1 MCILKHEEPCL
12 EHAVLEFRIIYYKL
26 KMLGRSAKCWFHN
39 LAQPI
44 KRGNE
49 DGKKWPS
56 VILNNHREKILAELD
71 VNKVLS
77 YLVYEKV
84 FSLDEYRE
92 VLSYDSC
99 RTRAEIFLDKLA
111 VKGPSAFCAFCSILE
126 EISPHLLSG
135 LIPDCKDQMHRGL
148 QDFLADEKKM
158 KPASELQEQKQNES
172 NDMEWNAFG
181 EEEMQEPFE
190 DYRVTPSSENP
201 NAAASSTSQGK
212 PSLRRIKGRI
222 HRSKSLDSV
231 DLCEFNNTV
240 MEETAIWEQQT
251 VTLHR
256 APGFG
261 FGIAISGGRDNPH
274 FQSGETSIVISDV
287 LKGGPAEGLLQ
298 ENDRV
303 AMVNGVS
310 MDNVEH
316 AFAVQQLRKSGKNAK
331 ITIRRKKKVQLP
343 VVRPDPEPVSE
354 NEEDSYEDEVPD
366 QRSAHSGPGASRRSE
381 KSWVR
386 DRSASRER
394 SLSPRSDR
402 RSVASS
408 QPPKPSKVTLVKSR
422 KNEEYGLRLAS
433 HIFVKE
439 ISQDSLAARDGN
451 IQEGDVVLKING
463 TVTENMSLSDAKTL
477 IERSKGKLKMVVQRD
492 ERATLLN
499 VPDLD
504 DSLHS
509 ANASERDDISEIQS
523 LTSDHSNRSHDRPR
537 RSRSRSPDQR
547 SEPSDH
553 SRHSPQ
559 QHSNSSTRSREED
572 KVSKPGVSTPV
583 KNTNGATLVRAAD
596 DLDRAEKQTPPL
608 PEPKPVYAQS
618 GQPDVDL
625 PVSPSDGPFPN
636 STHEDGMLRPSMKLV
651 KFRKGDSVGLRLAGG
666 NDVGIFVAGVLDDS
680 PAAKEGLEEGDQILR
695 VNNVDFTNI
704 IREEAV
710 LFLLDL
716 PKGEEVT
723 ILAQKKKDVYRRIVE
738 SDVGDSFYI
747 RTHFEYEKESP
758 YGLSFNKGEVFRV
771 VDTLYNGKLG
781 SWLAIRIGR
790 NHKEV
795 ERGIIP
801 NKNRAEQLASVQ
813 YTLPKTA
820 GGDRADFWRFRGL
833 RTSKRNL
840 RKSREDI
847 SAQPVQTKFPAYER
861 VVLREAGFLRPVVI
875 FGPIADVAR
884 EKLARE
890 EPDIYE
896 VARSEPR
903 DAGTDQ
909 RSSGIIRLHTI
920 KQIIDRD
927 KHALLDV
934 TPNAVDRLN
943 YAQWYPIVVFLNPDS
958 KQGVKTMRTRLCP
971 ESRKSARKLYERSH
985 KLRKNNHHLFTT
997 TINLNSMNDGW
1008 YGGLKEAVQQQQN
1021 QLVWVSE
1028 GKAEGG
1034 TDDDLD
1040 LHDDRLS
1047 YLSAPGSEYSMYSTD
1062 SRHTSDYEDT
1072 DTEGGAY
1079 TDQDLDETLNDEAG
1093 TPPESAITRSSEPVR
1108 DDNSGIHQEN
1118 QAFPSYPQHPQP
1130 IIRTDS
1136 PGFKNVPSQQKA
1148 DALPAA
1154 PYLSLPSETNTASST
1169 AAVNPNVT
1177 LSNVRL
1183 EEPNPAPYSSYQAQA
1198 GPMRSPNTEAAHIML
1213 RDQEPSSLPVHIDP
1227 AKVFRKEPYSV
1238 EDNPRHNYLMKQQ
1251 VLSHQRPEKESNLNF
1266 DALPSYAEKPMSR
1279 EFDASYRY
1287 ESASEYV
1294 DPYPHGYDPRIHSDD
1309 HVPTYDEQWGYYDDK
1324 QPYSS
1329 RSQFDGKHRD
1339 FSVRQHSEESLERSY
1354 FPQQPR
1360 FEEPPPVAYDN
1371 RPRPAKNYK
1380 APQLLYEEPAPAEYD
1395 MHMRYKPEP
1404 QSFPSVPTS
1413 RAAETKPYFDPH
1425 PRGYDH
1431 SPSQGFNAK
1440 QGQYDLSPRGET
1452 MPPPP
1457 PPPTQ
1462 MKSDLLPTNSKPVPA
1477 PASVSEDD
1485 DDPAMKPQSVLTRV
1499 KMFENKRTVPGE
1511 KNKDVNDVSVLK
1523 APEVAPKPI
1532 TVPVTASKAAPLP
1545 HYDQEKPTY
1554 RVPEPQKPQLK
1565 PPEDIVRANNY
1576 DPEEDEEY
1584 YRKQLSYFDRR
1595 NFDKPTTAVP
1605 TNILPEP
1612 SKPGQSQSQVSFN
1625 SYPSK
1630 FLGSYTS
1637 YDYLKRNIKWGKP
1650 VDTDSPDRPITE
1662 KRYDPVPQV
1671 TSQYNQPS
1679 PVLVNHTAHAK
1690 HPHTEVSSV
1699 SLEITNSIVTKPEP
1713 PPPQT
1718 KPTVF
1723 RPSNREDT
1731 VQSNFFPQ
1739 KSFPDKAPVNGTEQI
1754 GKTITPSYNRFTPKP
1769 YTSSARPFERKFESP
1784 KFNHNLLS
1792 NEAQGK
1798 PELPTKPQ
1806 NSPQSVLKS
1815 TNVAISPEIDGTS
1828 KPTESK
1834 SKYQPNNINAVPKAV
1849 PVSPS
1854 ALEDDD
1860 EDEAH
1865 TVVATAR
1872 GIFNSNGGVLSSI
1885 ETGVSIII
1893 PQGAIPDSIE
1903 QEIYFKVCRDNSIL
1917 PPLDKEKG
1925 ETLLSP
1931 LVMCGPH
1938 GLKFLKPVELRLPH
1952 CASMTPDGW
1961 SFALKSSDTSSG
1973 DPKHWQNKSLPGDPN
1988 YLVGANCV
1996 SVLIDHF

>member
-1 MCILKHEEPCL
+1 M
-12 EHAVLEFRIIYYKL
+12 
-26 KMLGRSAKCWFHN
+26 SA
-39 LAQPI
+39 
-44 KRGNE
+44 R
-49 DGKKWPS
+49 
-56 VILNNHREKILAELD
+56 
-71 VNKVLS
+71 
-77 YLVYEKV
+77 
-84 FSLDEYRE
+84 
-92 VLSYDSC
+92 
-99 RTRAEIFLDKLA
+99 
-111 VKGPSAFCAFCSILE
+111 
-126 EISPHLLSG
+126 
-135 LIPDCKDQMHRGL
+135 
-148 QDFLADEKKM
+148 
-158 KPASELQEQKQNES
+158 
-172 NDMEWNAFG
+172 
-181 EEEMQEPFE
+181 
-190 DYRVTPSSENP
+190 
-201 NAAASSTSQGK
+201 AAAAKSTA
-212 PSLRRIKGRI
+212 
-222 HRSKSLDSV
+222 
-231 DLCEFNNTV
+231 
-240 MEETAIWEQQT
+240 MEETAIWEQHT

-287 LKGGPAEGLLQ
+287 LKGGPAEGQLQ

-331 ITIRRKKKVQLP
+331 ITIRRKKKVQIP
-343 VVRPDPEPVSE
+343 VSRPEPEPVSD
-354 NEEDSYEDEVPD
+354 NEEDSYEEEEVHDP
-366 QRSAHSGPGASRRSE
+366 RSSRGAVGNRRSE
-381 KSWVR
+381 KSWAR

-408 QPPKPSKVTLVKSR
+408 QPAKPTKVTLVKSR

-463 TVTENMSLSDAKTL
+463 TVTENMSLTDAKTL

-492 ERATLLN
+492 DRATLLN
-499 VPDLD
+499 VPDLS
-504 DSLHS
+504 DSIHS

-523 LTSDHSNRSHDRPR
+523 LASDHSGRSHDRPPR

-559 QHSNSSTRSREED
+559 QPSSGSLRSREEERIP
-572 KVSKPGVSTPV
+572 KPGAVSTPV
-583 KNTNGATLVRAAD
+583 KHVNDHTPKAVEEVTVERN
-596 DLDRAEKQTPPL
+596 EKQTPTL
-608 PEPKPVYAQS
+608 PEPKPVYAQV

-625 PVSPSDGPFPN
+625 PVSPADGVLPN
-636 STHEDGMLRPSMKLV
+636 STHEDGILRPSMKLV

-666 NDVGIFVAGVLDDS
+666 NDVGIFVAGVLEDS

-781 SWLAIRIGR
+781 SWLAIRIGK

-833 RTSKRNL
+833 RSSKRNL
-840 RKSREDI
+840 RKSREDL

-861 VVLREAGFLRPVVI
+861 VVLREAGFLRPVTI

-890 EPDIYE
+890 EPDIYQI
-896 VARSEPR
+896 AKSEPR

-920 KQIIDRD
+920 KQIIDQD

-958 KQGVKTMRTRLCP
+958 KQGVKTMRMRLCP

-1008 YGGLKEAVQQQQN
+1008 YGALKEAVQQQQN

-1028 GKAEGG
+1028 GKADGA
-1034 TDDDLD
+1034 TSDDLD

-1079 TDQDLDETLNDEAG
+1079 TDQELDETLNDEVG

-1108 DDNSGIHQEN
+1108 EDSSGMHHEN
-1118 QAFPSYPQHPQP
+1118 QTYPPYPPQAQPQP
-1130 IIRTDS
+1130 IHRIDS
-1136 PGFKNVPSQQKA
+1136 PGFKTASQQV
-1148 DALPAA
+1148 
-1154 PYLSLPSETNTASST
+1154 Y
-1169 AAVNPNVT
+1169 
-1177 LSNVRL
+1177 
-1183 EEPNPAPYSSYQAQA
+1183 
-1198 GPMRSPNTEAAHIML
+1198 
-1213 RDQEPSSLPVHIDP
+1213 
-1227 AKVFRKEPYSV
+1227 RK
-1238 EDNPRHNYLMKQQ
+1238 
-1251 VLSHQRPEKESNLNF
+1251 
-1266 DALPSYAEKPMSR
+1266 
-1279 EFDASYRY
+1279 
-1287 ESASEYV
+1287 
-1294 DPYPHGYDPRIHSDD
+1294 DPYPEEMMRQNHILKQPAVGHPGQRPDKEANLTYEPQLPYLEKQASRDLEQ
-1309 HVPTYDEQWGYYDDK
+1309 PTYRYDSSNYTDQFSRNYDHRLQYEEQVPPYEEQWSYYDDRQSA
-1324 QPYSS
+1324 QPRPPFHSQPPRDLDSRQLPAESS
-1329 RSQFDGKHRD
+1329 
-1339 FSVRQHSEESLERSY
+1339 ERGY
-1354 FPQQPR
+1354 FQR
-1360 FEEPPPVAYDN
+1360 FEEPAPLSYDS
-1371 RPRPAKNYK
+1371 RPR
-1380 APQLLYEEPAPAEYD
+1380 YEPPPRTSTLRREEQPVPGYD
-1395 MHMRYKPEP
+1395 MHSRYRPEAQPYSAAPKPSEP
-1404 QSFPSVPTS
+1404 
-1413 RAAETKPYFDPH
+1413 KPYFDQYS
-1425 PRGYDH
+1425 RNYEQV
-1431 SPSQGFNAK
+1431 PSQGFTSKAGLYEPLHGAAVVPPLLPSSQHKPEALPATAK
-1440 QGQYDLSPRGET
+1440 PL
-1452 MPPPP
+1452 P
-1457 PPPTQ
+1457 PPPT
-1462 MKSDLLPTNSKPVPA
+1462 LT
-1477 PASVSEDD
+1477 EEEE
-1485 DDPAMKPQSVLTRV
+1485 DPAMKPQSVLTRV
-1499 KMFENKRTVPGE
+1499 KMFENKRSASLENKKDGTDAVSFKPSEVVSKPPG
-1511 KNKDVNDVSVLK
+1511 
-1523 APEVAPKPI
+1523 APITAPKP
-1532 TVPVTASKAAPLP
+1532 TSQNQFSEHDKTL
-1545 HYDQEKPTY
+1545 Y
-1554 RVPEPQKPQLK
+1554 RIPEPQKPQAK
-1565 PPEDIVRANNY
+1565 PPEDIVRSNHY

-1595 NFDKPTTAVP
+1595 SFENKPPAHIP
-1605 TNILPEP
+1605 ASHLPEP
-1612 SKPGQSQSQVSFN
+1612 AKPGHSQNQPNFS
-1625 SYPSK
+1625 SYSK
-1630 FLGSYTS
+1630 
-1637 YDYLKRNIKWGKP
+1637 GKA
-1650 VDTDSPDRPITE
+1650 DTDADRTFVE
-1662 KRYDPVPQV
+1662 KRYDPMQA
-1671 TSQYNQPS
+1671 S
-1679 PVLVNHTAHAK
+1679 
-1690 HPHTEVSSV
+1690 
-1699 SLEITNSIVTKPEP
+1699 P
-1713 PPPQT
+1713 PPPPLPSQYT
-1718 KPTVF
+1718 QPAPPTTASSLHIHSKGTHGEGNSLDFQNSLVSKPDPPPSQSKPTAF
-1723 RPSNREDT
+1723 RPPNREDT
-1731 VQSNFFPQ
+1731 AQTFYPP
-1739 KSFPDKAPVNGTEQI
+1739 KSFPEKAPVNGAEQTQ
-1754 GKTITPSYNRFTPKP
+1754 KTVTPAYNRFTPKP

-1784 KFNHNLLS
+1784 KFNHNLLPS
-1792 NEAQGK
+1792 ETTYK
-1798 PELPTKPQ
+1798 PDLSSKTPASPKTLIKAHNSSQPPEFDSGVETFSIHADKP
-1806 NSPQSVLKS
+1806 
-1815 TNVAISPEIDGTS
+1815 
-1828 KPTESK
+1828 
-1834 SKYQPNNINAVPKAV
+1834 KYQINNISAVSKAV

-1854 ALEDDD
+1854 AVEEDD
-1860 EDEAH
+1860 EDGH

-1893 PQGAIPDSIE
+1893 PQGAIPEGIE

-1961 SFALKSSDTSSG
+1961 SFALKSSDSSSG
-1973 DPKHWQNKSLPGDPN
+1973 DPKTWQNKCLPGDPN

>member
-1 MCILKHEEPCL
+1 ME
-12 EHAVLEFRIIYYKL
+12 R
-26 KMLGRSAKCWFHN
+26 N
-39 LAQPI
+39 T
-44 KRGNE
+44 
-49 DGKKWPS
+49 
-56 VILNNHREKILAELD
+56 
-71 VNKVLS
+71 
-77 YLVYEKV
+77 
-84 FSLDEYRE
+84 FSM
-92 VLSYDSC
+92 
-99 RTRAEIFLDKLA
+99 
-111 VKGPSAFCAFCSILE
+111 
-126 EISPHLLSG
+126 
-135 LIPDCKDQMHRGL
+135 DCH
-148 QDFLADEKKM
+148 
-158 KPASELQEQKQNES
+158 
-172 NDMEWNAFG
+172 
-181 EEEMQEPFE
+181 
-190 DYRVTPSSENP
+190 
-201 NAAASSTSQGK
+201 
-212 PSLRRIKGRI
+212 
-222 HRSKSLDSV
+222 SKS
-231 DLCEFNNTV
+231 TA
-240 MEETAIWEQQT
+240 MEETAIWEQHT

-287 LKGGPAEGLLQ
+287 LKGGPAEGQLQ

-331 ITIRRKKKVQLP
+331 ITIRRKKKVQIP
-343 VVRPDPEPVSE
+343 VSRPDPEPVSD
-354 NEEDSYEDEVPD
+354 NEEDSYDEEIHDP
-366 QRSAHSGPGASRRSE
+366 RSGRSGVVNRRSE
-381 KSWVR
+381 KIWPR

-408 QPPKPSKVTLVKSR
+408 QPAKPTKVTLVKSR

-463 TVTENMSLSDAKTL
+463 TVTENMSLTDAKTL

-499 VPDLD
+499 VPDLS
-504 DSLHS
+504 DSIHS

-523 LTSDHSNRSHDRPR
+523 LASDHSGRSHDRPPR

-559 QHSNSSTRSREED
+559 QPSNGSLRSRDEERI
-572 KVSKPGVSTPV
+572 SKPGAVSTPV
-583 KNTNGATLVRAAD
+583 KHAD
-596 DLDRAEKQTPPL
+596 DHTPKTVEEVTVERNEKQTPSL
-608 PEPKPVYAQS
+608 PEPKPVYAQV

-625 PVSPSDGPFPN
+625 PVSPSDGVLPN
-636 STHEDGMLRPSMKLV
+636 STHEDGILRPSMKLV

-666 NDVGIFVAGVLDDS
+666 NDVGIFVAGVLEDS

-781 SWLAIRIGR
+781 SWLAIRIGK

-833 RTSKRNL
+833 RSSKRNL
-840 RKSREDI
+840 RKSREDL

-861 VVLREAGFLRPVVI
+861 VVLREAGFLRPVTI

-890 EPDIYE
+890 EPDIYQI
-896 VARSEPR
+896 AKSEPR

-920 KQIIDRD
+920 KQIIDQD

-958 KQGVKTMRTRLCP
+958 KQGVKTMRMRLCP

-1008 YGGLKEAVQQQQN
+1008 YGALKEAIQQQQN

-1028 GKAEGG
+1028 GKADGA
-1034 TDDDLD
+1034 TSDDLD

-1079 TDQDLDETLNDEAG
+1079 TDQELDETLNDEVG

-1108 DDNSGIHQEN
+1108 EDSSGMHHEN
-1118 QAFPSYPQHPQP
+1118 QTYPPYSPQAQPQP
-1130 IIRTDS
+1130 IHRIDS
-1136 PGFKNVPSQQKA
+1136 PGFKPASQQVYRK
-1148 DALPAA
+1148 DPYPEEMMRQNHVLKQPAVSH
-1154 PYLSLPSETNTASST
+1154 PGHRPDK
-1169 AAVNPNVT
+1169 
-1177 LSNVRL
+1177 
-1183 EEPNPAPYSSYQAQA
+1183 EPNLTYEPQLPYVEKQA
-1198 GPMRSPNTEAAHIML
+1198 S
-1213 RDQEPSSLPVHIDP
+1213 RDLEQPT
-1227 AKVFRKEPYSV
+1227 
-1238 EDNPRHNYLMKQQ
+1238 
-1251 VLSHQRPEKESNLNF
+1251 
-1266 DALPSYAEKPMSR
+1266 
-1279 EFDASYRY
+1279 YRY
-1287 ESASEYV
+1287 ESSSYTDQFSRNYEHRLRYE
-1294 DPYPHGYDPRIHSDD
+1294 DR
-1309 HVPTYDEQWGYYDDK
+1309 VPMYEEQWSYYDDK
-1324 QPYSS
+1324 QPYPSQPPFDNQHS
-1329 RSQFDGKHRD
+1329 RDLDS
-1339 FSVRQHSEESLERSY
+1339 RQHPEESSERGY
-1354 FPQQPR
+1354 FPR
-1360 FEEPPPVAYDN
+1360 FEEPAPLSYDS
-1371 RPRPAKNYK
+1371 RPRYEQ
-1380 APQLLYEEPAPAEYD
+1380 APRASALRHEEQPAPGYDTHGRLRPEAQPHPSAGPKPAESKQYFEQYS
-1395 MHMRYKPEP
+1395 RSYEQVPP
-1404 QSFPSVPTS
+1404 QGFTS
-1413 RAAETKPYFDPH
+1413 RAGHFEPLHGAAAVPPLIPSSQHKLEALPSNTKP
-1425 PRGYDH
+1425 
-1431 SPSQGFNAK
+1431 
-1440 QGQYDLSPRGET
+1440 L
-1452 MPPPP
+1452 P

-1462 MKSDLLPTNSKPVPA
+1462 T
-1477 PASVSEDD
+1477 EEEE
-1485 DDPAMKPQSVLTRV
+1485 DPAMKPQSVLTRV
-1499 KMFENKRTVPGE
+1499 KMFENKRSASLET
-1511 KNKDVNDVSVLK
+1511 KKDVNDTGSFK
-1523 APEVAPKPI
+1523 PPEVASKPSGAPIIGPKP
-1532 TVPVTASKAAPLP
+1532 TSQNQFSEHDKTL
-1545 HYDQEKPTY
+1545 Y
-1554 RVPEPQKPQLK
+1554 RIPEPQKPQLK
-1565 PPEDIVRANNY
+1565 PPEDIVRSNHY

-1595 NFDKPTTAVP
+1595 SFENKPPAHIAASHLSEPAKPAHSQNQSNF
-1605 TNILPEP
+1605 
-1612 SKPGQSQSQVSFN
+1612 S
-1625 SYPSK
+1625 
-1630 FLGSYTS
+1630 SYTS
-1637 YDYLKRNIKWGKP
+1637 KGKP
-1650 VDTDSPDRPITE
+1650 PEADGVDRSFGE
-1662 KRYDPVPQV
+1662 KRYEPIQATPPPPPLPSQYAQPSQPV
-1671 TSQYNQPS
+1671 TSAS
-1679 PVLVNHTAHAK
+1679 LHIHSKGAHG
-1690 HPHTEVSSV
+1690 EGNSV
-1699 SLEITNSIVTKPEP
+1699 SLDFQNSLVSKPDP
-1713 PPPQT
+1713 PPSQN
-1718 KPTVF
+1718 KPATF
-1723 RPSNREDT
+1723 RPPNREDT
-1731 VQSNFFPQ
+1731 AQPPFYPQ
-1739 KSFPDKAPVNGTEQI
+1739 KSFPDKAPVNGTEQTQ
-1754 GKTITPSYNRFTPKP
+1754 KTVTPAYNRFTPKP

-1784 KFNHNLLS
+1784 KFNHNLLPS
-1792 NEAQGK
+1792 ETAHKPDLSSKTPTSPKTLVKSHSLAQPPEFDSGVETFSIHAEK
-1798 PELPTKPQ
+1798 P
-1806 NSPQSVLKS
+1806 
-1815 TNVAISPEIDGTS
+1815 
-1828 KPTESK
+1828 
-1834 SKYQPNNINAVPKAV
+1834 KYQINNISTVPKAI

-1854 ALEDDD
+1854 AVEED
-1860 EDEAH
+1860 EDEDGH

-1893 PQGAIPDSIE
+1893 PQGAIPEGVE

-1961 SFALKSSDTSSG
+1961 SFALKSSDSSSG
-1973 DPKHWQNKSLPGDPN
+1973 DPKTWQNKCLPGDPN

>member
-1 MCILKHEEPCL
+1 MQRLEGLCL
-12 EHAVLEFRIIYYKL
+12 RRRRRRRGPARE
-26 KMLGRSAKCWFHN
+26 RS
-39 LAQPI
+39 
-44 KRGNE
+44 G
-49 DGKKWPS
+49 D
-56 VILNNHREKILAELD
+56 
-71 VNKVLS
+71 
-77 YLVYEKV
+77 
-84 FSLDEYRE
+84 
-92 VLSYDSC
+92 
-99 RTRAEIFLDKLA
+99 
-111 VKGPSAFCAFCSILE
+111 
-126 EISPHLLSG
+126 
-135 LIPDCKDQMHRGL
+135 
-148 QDFLADEKKM
+148 KM
-158 KPASELQEQKQNES
+158 KYQKYLTVLQMAIGVTPS
-172 NDMEWNAFG
+172 NRGSLLPLKRKLW
-181 EEEMQEPFE
+181 
-190 DYRVTPSSENP
+190 VTPSSENP
-201 NAAASSTSQGK
+201 NGATSGVSQGK
-212 PSLRRIKGRI
+212 PSLRRIKGRL
-222 HRSKSLDSV
+222 HRSKSLDSI
-231 DLCEFNNTV
+231 DFCELTSTA
-240 MEETAIWEQQT
+240 MEETAIWEQHT

-287 LKGGPAEGLLQ
+287 LKGGPAEGQLQ

-331 ITIRRKKKVQLP
+331 ITIRRKKKVQIP
-343 VVRPDPEPVSE
+343 VSRPDPEPVSD
-354 NEEDSYEDEVPD
+354 NEDDSYDEEVHDP
-366 QRSAHSGPGASRRSE
+366 RSSRGALANRRTD
-381 KSWVR
+381 KNWAR

-408 QPPKPSKVTLVKSR
+408 QPAKPTKVTLVKSR

-463 TVTENMSLSDAKTL
+463 TVTENMSLTDAKTL

-499 VPDLD
+499 VPDLS
-504 DSLHS
+504 DSIHS

-523 LTSDHSNRSHDRPR
+523 LASDHSGRSHDRPPR
-537 RSRSRSPDQR
+537 RSQSRSPDQR

-553 SRHSPQ
+553 SRQSPQ
-559 QHSNSSTRSREED
+559 QPSNGSLRSREEERI
-572 KVSKPGVSTPV
+572 SKPGAVSTPV
-583 KNTNGATLVRAAD
+583 KHVD
-596 DLDRAEKQTPPL
+596 DHTPKAVEEVTVEKSEKQTPAL
-608 PEPKPVYAQS
+608 PEPKPTYAHV

-625 PVSPSDGPFPN
+625 PVSPSDGVLPN
-636 STHEDGMLRPSMKLV
+636 STHEDGILRPSMKLV

-666 NDVGIFVAGVLDDS
+666 NDVGIFVAGVLEDS

-781 SWLAIRIGR
+781 SWLAIRIGK

-833 RTSKRNL
+833 RSSKRNL
-840 RKSREDI
+840 RKSREDL

-861 VVLREAGFLRPVVI
+861 VVLREAGFLRPVTI

-890 EPDIYE
+890 EPDIYQI
-896 VARSEPR
+896 AKSEPR
-903 DAGTDQ
+903 DAGTDH

-920 KQIIDRD
+920 KQIIDQD

-958 KQGVKTMRTRLCP
+958 KQGVKTMRMRLCP

-1008 YGGLKEAVQQQQN
+1008 YGALKEAIQQQQN

-1028 GKAEGG
+1028 GKADGA
-1034 TDDDLD
+1034 TSDDLD

-1079 TDQDLDETLNDEAG
+1079 TDQELDETLNDEVG

-1108 DDNSGIHQEN
+1108 EDSSGMHHEN
-1118 QAFPSYPQHPQP
+1118 QTYPPYSPQAQPQP
-1130 IIRTDS
+1130 IHRIDS
-1136 PGFKNVPSQQKA
+1136 PGLKTASQQVYRKEA
-1148 DALPAA
+1148 YPEEMMRQNHILKQPALGHPGQR
-1154 PYLSLPSETNTASST
+1154 PDK
-1169 AAVNPNVT
+1169 
-1177 LSNVRL
+1177 
-1183 EEPNPAPYSSYQAQA
+1183 EPNLAYEPQVPYIEKQASRDLEQPAYRYDSSSY
-1198 GPMRSPNTEAAHIML
+1198 T
-1213 RDQEPSSLPVHIDP
+1213 DQFS
-1227 AKVFRKEPYSV
+1227 R
-1238 EDNPRHNYLMKQQ
+1238 NYDHRL
-1251 VLSHQRPEKESNLNF
+1251 
-1266 DALPSYAEKPMSR
+1266 
-1279 EFDASYRY
+1279 RY
-1287 ESASEYV
+1287 E
-1294 DPYPHGYDPRIHSDD
+1294 DRI
-1309 HVPTYDEQWGYYDDK
+1309 PTYEDQWSYYDDK
-1324 QPYSS
+1324 QPYQPRPS
-1329 RSQFDGKHRD
+1329 FDT
-1339 FSVRQHSEESLERSY
+1339 QHPEEPSERGY
-1354 FPQQPR
+1354 FPR
-1360 FEEPPPVAYDN
+1360 FEEPASLTYDS
-1371 RPRPAKNYK
+1371 RPRYEQLPRTSTLRHEEQPTSGYEVHNRYRPEAQPYSSSGPKSSEPKYFDQYPRSYEQVP
-1380 APQLLYEEPAPAEYD
+1380 PQGFTSKTGHYEPLHGAAVVPPLIPSSQ
-1395 MHMRYKPEP
+1395 HKPEVL
-1404 QSFPSVPTS
+1404 PST
-1413 RAAETKPYFDPH
+1413 TKP
-1425 PRGYDH
+1425 
-1431 SPSQGFNAK
+1431 Q
-1440 QGQYDLSPRGET
+1440 
-1452 MPPPP
+1452 PPPP
-1457 PPPTQ
+1457 ALT
-1462 MKSDLLPTNSKPVPA
+1462 
-1477 PASVSEDD
+1477 EEEE
-1485 DDPAMKPQSVLTRV
+1485 DPAMKPQSVLTRV
-1499 KMFENKRTVPGE
+1499 KMFENKRSASLE
-1511 KNKDVNDVSVLK
+1511 NKKDGSDTASFK
-1523 APEVAPKPI
+1523 PPEVASKPPSASLAGPKP
-1532 TVPVTASKAAPLP
+1532 APQSQFSEHDKTL
-1545 HYDQEKPTY
+1545 Y
-1554 RVPEPQKPQLK
+1554 RLPEPQKPQVK
-1565 PPEDIVRANNY
+1565 PPEDIVRSNHY

-1595 NFDKPTTAVP
+1595 SF
-1605 TNILPEP
+1605 E
-1612 SKPGQSQSQVSFN
+1612 SKPPAHIPASHHSEPAKPVHSQSQPNFS
-1625 SYPSK
+1625 SYSSK
-1630 FLGSYTS
+1630 
-1637 YDYLKRNIKWGKP
+1637 GKP
-1650 VDTDSPDRPITE
+1650 ETDTVDRSFSE
-1662 KRYDPVPQV
+1662 KRYDPIQATPPPPPLP
-1671 TSQYNQPS
+1671 SQYTQSAPPMS
-1679 PVLVNHTAHAK
+1679 SSSLHTHSKGAQG
-1690 HPHTEVSSV
+1690 EGNSV
-1699 SLEITNSIVTKPEP
+1699 SLDFQNSYMSKPDP
-1713 PPPQT
+1713 PPPQS
-1718 KPTVF
+1718 KPAAF
-1723 RPSNREDT
+1723 RPPAREDSAQT
-1731 VQSNFFPQ
+1731 FYPQ
-1739 KSFPDKAPVNGTEQI
+1739 KSFPEKAPVNGAEQTQ
-1754 GKTITPSYNRFTPKP
+1754 KTVTPAYNRFTPKP

-1784 KFNHNLLS
+1784 KFNHNLLPS
-1792 NEAQGK
+1792 ETVHK
-1798 PELPTKPQ
+1798 PELSSKTPTSPKTLMKAHSSAQPPEFDSGVETFSIHADKP
-1806 NSPQSVLKS
+1806 
-1815 TNVAISPEIDGTS
+1815 
-1828 KPTESK
+1828 
-1834 SKYQPNNINAVPKAV
+1834 KYQMNNISTMPKAV

-1854 ALEDDD
+1854 AVEED
-1860 EDEAH
+1860 EDEDGH

-1893 PQGAIPDSIE
+1893 PQGAIPEGIE

-1952 CASMTPDGW
+1952 C
-1961 SFALKSSDTSSG
+1961 
-1973 DPKHWQNKSLPGDPN
+1973 DPKTWQNKCLPGDPN

>member
-1 MCILKHEEPCL
+1 MRRLEGLCL
-12 EHAVLEFRIIYYKL
+12 RRRRRRRGP
-26 KMLGRSAKCWFHN
+26 GRE
-39 LAQPI
+39 
-44 KRGNE
+44 R
-49 DGKKWPS
+49 
-56 VILNNHREKILAELD
+56 
-71 VNKVLS
+71 
-77 YLVYEKV
+77 
-84 FSLDEYRE
+84 
-92 VLSYDSC
+92 
-99 RTRAEIFLDKLA
+99 
-111 VKGPSAFCAFCSILE
+111 
-126 EISPHLLSG
+126 SG
-135 LIPDCKDQMHRGL
+135 D
-148 QDFLADEKKM
+148 KM
-158 KPASELQEQKQNES
+158 KYQKYLTVLQMAIGVTPS
-172 NDMEWNAFG
+172 NRGSLLPLKRKLW
-181 EEEMQEPFE
+181 
-190 DYRVTPSSENP
+190 VTPSSENP
-201 NAAASSTSQGK
+201 NGATSSVSQGK
-212 PSLRRIKGRI
+212 PSLRRIKGRL
-222 HRSKSLDSV
+222 HRSKSLDSI
-231 DLCEFNNTV
+231 DFCELTNTA
-240 MEETAIWEQQT
+240 MEETAIWEQHT

-287 LKGGPAEGLLQ
+287 LKGGPAEGQLQ

-331 ITIRRKKKVQLP
+331 ITIRRKKKVQIP
-343 VVRPDPEPVSE
+343 VSRPDPDPVSE
-354 NEEDSYEDEVPD
+354 NEEDSYEEEAHDP
-366 QRSAHSGPGASRRSE
+366 RSGRGGPNHRRSE
-381 KSWVR
+381 KSWAR
-386 DRSASRER
+386 ERSASRDK

-408 QPPKPSKVTLVKSR
+408 QPTKPTKVTLVKSR

-463 TVTENMSLSDAKTL
+463 TVTENMSLTDAKTL

-499 VPDLD
+499 VPDLS
-504 DSLHS
+504 DSIHS

-523 LTSDHSNRSHDRPR
+523 LASDHSGRSHDRPPR
-537 RSRSRSPDQR
+537 HSRSRSPDQR

-559 QHSNSSTRSREED
+559 QPSNGSLRSREEERTT
-572 KVSKPGVSTPV
+572 KPGAISTPV
-583 KNTNGATLVRAAD
+583 KHAD
-596 DLDRAEKQTPPL
+596 DHTSKTVEEVIVERNEKQAPTL
-608 PEPKPVYAQS
+608 PEPKPVYAQV

-625 PVSPSDGPFPN
+625 PVSPSDGILPN
-636 STHEDGMLRPSMKLV
+636 STHEDGILRPSMKLV

-666 NDVGIFVAGVLDDS
+666 NDVGIFVAGVLEDS

-781 SWLAIRIGR
+781 SWLAIRIGK

-833 RTSKRNL
+833 RSSKRNL
-840 RKSREDI
+840 RKSREDL

-861 VVLREAGFLRPVVI
+861 VVLREAGFLRPVTI

-890 EPDIYE
+890 EPDIYQI
-896 VARSEPR
+896 AKSEPR

-920 KQIIDRD
+920 KQIIDQD

-958 KQGVKTMRTRLCP
+958 KQGVKTMRMRLCP

-1008 YGGLKEAVQQQQN
+1008 YGALKEAIQQQQN

-1028 GKAEGG
+1028 GKADGA
-1034 TDDDLD
+1034 TSDDLD

-1079 TDQDLDETLNDEAG
+1079 TDQELDETLNDEVG

-1108 DDNSGIHQEN
+1108 EDSSGMHHEN
-1118 QAFPSYPQHPQP
+1118 QTYPPYSPQAQPQP
-1130 IIRTDS
+1130 VHSIDS
-1136 PGFKNVPSQQKA
+1136 PGLKAASQQVYRKDPYPEEMMRA
-1148 DALPAA
+1148 NHVLKQPA
-1154 PYLSLPSETNTASST
+1154 
-1169 AAVNPNVT
+1169 VT
-1177 LSNVRL
+1177 H
-1183 EEPNPAPYSSYQAQA
+1183 P
-1198 GPMRSPNTEAAHIML
+1198 G
-1213 RDQEPSSLPVHIDP
+1213 
-1227 AKVFRKEPYSV
+1227 
-1238 EDNPRHNYLMKQQ
+1238 
-1251 VLSHQRPEKESNLNF
+1251 QRPDREPGL
-1266 DALPSYAEKPMSR
+1266 SYEPQPPYMERQASR
-1279 EFDASYRY
+1279 DLEQPAYRY
-1287 ESASEYV
+1287 ESSSYTDQLSRNYE
-1294 DPYPHGYDPRIHSDD
+1294 HRLRCED
-1309 HVPTYDEQWGYYDDK
+1309 HTPAYEERWSYYDDRQSY
-1324 QPYSS
+1324 QP
-1329 RSQFDGKHRD
+1329 RPALDSQHPRD
-1339 FSVRQHSEESLERSY
+1339 LDPRQHPEEPSERGH
-1354 FPQQPR
+1354 FPR
-1360 FEEPPPVAYDN
+1360 FEEPTPPSYESRPRYDQPPRTSTLRLEEPSTPAYDAHSRY
-1371 RPRPAKNYK
+1371 RPEAQPYPSASLKV
-1380 APQLLYEEPAPAEYD
+1380 AEP
-1395 MHMRYKPEP
+1395 K
-1404 QSFPSVPTS
+1404 Q
-1413 RAAETKPYFDPH
+1413 YFDQYS
-1425 PRGYDH
+1425 RSYEQV
-1431 SPSQGFNAK
+1431 PSQGLGSKAGHYEPLHGAAVPPLTPAPQHK
-1440 QGQYDLSPRGET
+1440 PEVLPSSTKPL
-1452 MPPPP
+1452 PPPP
-1457 PPPTQ
+1457 A
-1462 MKSDLLPTNSKPVPA
+1462 LA
-1477 PASVSEDD
+1477 EDEE
-1485 DDPAMKPQSVLTRV
+1485 DPAMKPQSVLTRV
-1499 KMFENKRTVPGE
+1499 KMFENRRSASVESK
-1511 KNKDVNDVSVLK
+1511 KDDSHPAGLK
-1523 APEVAPKPI
+1523 PPEG
-1532 TVPVTASKAAPLP
+1532 ASKPAGAPIVGPKGPAQSQLSE
-1545 HYDQEKPTY
+1545 HDRTLH
-1554 RVPEPQKPQLK
+1554 RMPEPQKPQVK
-1565 PPEDIVRANNY
+1565 PPEDIVRSNHY

-1595 NFDKPTTAVP
+1595 SFENKPSAHVP
-1605 TNILPEP
+1605 ASHLSEP
-1612 SKPGQSQSQVSFN
+1612 AKSVHSQNQPHFS

-1630 FLGSYTS
+1630 VKSAEAEA
-1637 YDYLKRNIKWGKP
+1637 
-1650 VDTDSPDRPITE
+1650 VDRSFGE
-1662 KRYDPVPQV
+1662 KRYDPLQATPPPPPLP
-1671 TSQYNQPS
+1671 TQYSQPS
-1679 PVLVNHTAHAK
+1679 QPGPSTALGLHVHAK
-1690 HPHTEVSSV
+1690 GAHGEGNSV
-1699 SLEITNSIVTKPEP
+1699 SLDFQNSLVSKPDP
-1713 PPPQT
+1713 PPAQN
-1718 KPTVF
+1718 KPATY
-1723 RPSNREDT
+1723 RPPNREDT
-1731 VQSNFFPQ
+1731 AQSAFYPQ
-1739 KSFPDKAPVNGTEQI
+1739 KSFPEKGPANGAEQTQ
-1754 GKTITPSYNRFTPKP
+1754 KTITPAYNRFTPKP

-1784 KFNHNLLS
+1784 KFNHNLLPS
-1792 NEAQGK
+1792 EIIHK
-1798 PELPTKPQ
+1798 PELSSKAPASPKTLVKTHGSVPPPEFDSGVDTFSVHADKP
-1806 NSPQSVLKS
+1806 
-1815 TNVAISPEIDGTS
+1815 
-1828 KPTESK
+1828 
-1834 SKYQPNNINAVPKAV
+1834 KYQVNNISTVPKAV

-1854 ALEDDD
+1854 AVEDD
-1860 EDEAH
+1860 EDEDGH

-1872 GIFNSNGGVLSSI
+1872 GVFNSNGGVLSSI

-1893 PQGAIPDSIE
+1893 PQGAIPEGIE

-1952 CASMTPDGW
+1952 C
-1961 SFALKSSDTSSG
+1961 
-1973 DPKHWQNKSLPGDPN
+1973 DPKTWQNKCLPGDPN

>member
-1 MCILKHEEPCL
+1 MRRLEGLCL
-12 EHAVLEFRIIYYKL
+12 RRRRRRRGPARE
-26 KMLGRSAKCWFHN
+26 RS
-39 LAQPI
+39 
-44 KRGNE
+44 G
-49 DGKKWPS
+49 D
-56 VILNNHREKILAELD
+56 
-71 VNKVLS
+71 
-77 YLVYEKV
+77 
-84 FSLDEYRE
+84 
-92 VLSYDSC
+92 
-99 RTRAEIFLDKLA
+99 
-111 VKGPSAFCAFCSILE
+111 
-126 EISPHLLSG
+126 
-135 LIPDCKDQMHRGL
+135 
-148 QDFLADEKKM
+148 KM
-158 KPASELQEQKQNES
+158 KYQKYLTVLQMAIGVTPS
-172 NDMEWNAFG
+172 NRGSLLPLKRKLW
-181 EEEMQEPFE
+181 
-190 DYRVTPSSENP
+190 VTPSSENP
-201 NAAASSTSQGK
+201 NGATSGVSQGK
-212 PSLRRIKGRI
+212 PSLRRIKGRL
-222 HRSKSLDSV
+222 HRSKSLDSI
-231 DLCEFNNTV
+231 DFCELTSTA
-240 MEETAIWEQQT
+240 MEETAIWEQHT

-287 LKGGPAEGLLQ
+287 LKGGPAEGQLQ

-331 ITIRRKKKVQLP
+331 ITIRRKKKVQIP
-343 VVRPDPEPVSE
+343 VSRPDPEPVSD
-354 NEEDSYEDEVPD
+354 NEDDSYDEEVHDP
-366 QRSAHSGPGASRRSE
+366 RSSRGTLVNRRSE
-381 KSWVR
+381 KNWAR

-408 QPPKPSKVTLVKSR
+408 QPAKPTKVTLVKSR

-463 TVTENMSLSDAKTL
+463 TVTENMSLTDAKTL

-499 VPDLD
+499 VPDLS
-504 DSLHS
+504 DSIHS

-523 LTSDHSNRSHDRPR
+523 LASDHSGRSHDRPPR
-537 RSRSRSPDQR
+537 RSQSRSPDQR

-553 SRHSPQ
+553 SRQSPQ
-559 QHSNSSTRSREED
+559 QPSNGSLRSREEERI
-572 KVSKPGVSTPV
+572 SKPGAVSTPV
-583 KNTNGATLVRAAD
+583 KHID
-596 DLDRAEKQTPPL
+596 DHTAKAVEEVTVEKNEKQTPTL
-608 PEPKPVYAQS
+608 PEPKPVYAQV

-625 PVSPSDGPFPN
+625 PVSPSDGVLPN
-636 STHEDGMLRPSMKLV
+636 STHEDGILRPSMKLV

-666 NDVGIFVAGVLDDS
+666 NDVGIFVAGVLEDS

-781 SWLAIRIGR
+781 SWLAIRIGK

-833 RTSKRNL
+833 RSSKRNL
-840 RKSREDI
+840 RKSREDL

-861 VVLREAGFLRPVVI
+861 VVLREAGFLRPVTI

-890 EPDIYE
+890 EPDIYQI
-896 VARSEPR
+896 AKSEPR
-903 DAGTDQ
+903 DAGTDH

-920 KQIIDRD
+920 KQIIDQD

-958 KQGVKTMRTRLCP
+958 KQGVKTMRMRLCP

-1008 YGGLKEAVQQQQN
+1008 YGALKEAIQQQQN

-1028 GKAEGG
+1028 GKADGA
-1034 TDDDLD
+1034 TSDDLD

-1079 TDQDLDETLNDEAG
+1079 TDQELDETLNDEVG

-1108 DDNSGIHQEN
+1108 EDSSGMHHEN
-1118 QAFPSYPQHPQP
+1118 QTYPPYSPQAQPQP
-1130 IIRTDS
+1130 IHRIDS
-1136 PGFKNVPSQQKA
+1136 PGLKTASQQKA
-1148 DALPAA
+1148 EASSPV
-1154 PYLSLPSETNTASST
+1154 PYLSPETNPAPPAS
-1169 AAVNPNVT
+1169 AANPNVK
-1177 LSNVRL
+1177 LANASVRR
-1183 EEPNPAPYSSYQAQA
+1183 EELTPAPPTSHASSQADCLGA
-1198 GPMRSPNTEAAHIML
+1198 PSAETADMVL
-1213 RDQEPSSLPVHIDP
+1213 RDEGPSLSPHVEPTE
-1227 AKVFRKEPYSV
+1227 VFRKEPYP
-1238 EDNPRHNYLMKQQ
+1238 EEMMRQNHILKQPA
-1251 VLSHQRPEKESNLNF
+1251 LGHPGQRPDKEPNLAYEPQLPYIEKQ
-1266 DALPSYAEKPMSR
+1266 ASR
-1279 EFDASYRY
+1279 DLEQPAYRYDASGYTDQFSRNYDHRLRY
-1287 ESASEYV
+1287 E
-1294 DPYPHGYDPRIHSDD
+1294 DRI
-1309 HVPTYDEQWGYYDDK
+1309 PTYEDQWSYYDDK
-1324 QPYSS
+1324 QPYQPRPS
-1329 RSQFDGKHRD
+1329 FDNQHPRD
-1339 FSVRQHSEESLERSY
+1339 LDSRQHPEEPSERGY
-1354 FPQQPR
+1354 FPR
-1360 FEEPPPVAYDN
+1360 FEEPASLSYDN
-1371 RPRPAKNYK
+1371 RPRYEQLPRTSTLRHEEQSTSGYEVHNRYRPEAQPYTSSGPKSSEPKQYFDQYSRSYEQVP
-1380 APQLLYEEPAPAEYD
+1380 PQGFTSKTGHYEPLHGAAVVPPLIPSSQQ
-1395 MHMRYKPEP
+1395 KPEILASAAKP
-1404 QSFPSVPTS
+1404 Q
-1413 RAAETKPYFDPH
+1413 
-1425 PRGYDH
+1425 
-1431 SPSQGFNAK
+1431 
-1440 QGQYDLSPRGET
+1440 
-1452 MPPPP
+1452 P
-1457 PPPTQ
+1457 PPPT
-1462 MKSDLLPTNSKPVPA
+1462 LT
-1477 PASVSEDD
+1477 EEEE
-1485 DDPAMKPQSVLTRV
+1485 DPAMKPQSVLTRV
-1499 KMFENKRTVPGE
+1499 KMFENKRSASLE
-1511 KNKDVNDVSVLK
+1511 NKRDVNDTASFK
-1523 APEVAPKPI
+1523 PPEVASKPPSASLAGPKP
-1532 TVPVTASKAAPLP
+1532 VPQSQFSEHDKTL
-1545 HYDQEKPTY
+1545 Y
-1554 RVPEPQKPQLK
+1554 RLPEPQKPQVK
-1565 PPEDIVRANNY
+1565 PPEDIVRSNHY

-1595 NFDKPTTAVP
+1595 SFETKPPAHIP
-1605 TNILPEP
+1605 ASHHPEP
-1612 SKPGQSQSQVSFN
+1612 AKPVHSQSQPNFS
-1625 SYPSK
+1625 SYSSK
-1630 FLGSYTS
+1630 
-1637 YDYLKRNIKWGKP
+1637 GKP
-1650 VDTDSPDRPITE
+1650 ETDAVDRSFGE
-1662 KRYDPVPQV
+1662 KRYDPIQATPPPPPLP
-1671 TSQYNQPS
+1671 SQYTQPAPPMS
-1679 PVLVNHTAHAK
+1679 SSSLHIHSKGAQGEGN
-1690 HPHTEVSSV
+1690 SV
-1699 SLEITNSIVTKPEP
+1699 SLDFQNSYMSKPDP
-1713 PPPQT
+1713 PPSQS
-1718 KPTVF
+1718 KPTTF
-1723 RPSNREDT
+1723 RPPAREDSAQT
-1731 VQSNFFPQ
+1731 FYPQ
-1739 KSFPDKAPVNGTEQI
+1739 KSFPEKAPVNGAEQTQ
-1754 GKTITPSYNRFTPKP
+1754 KTITPAYNRFTPKP

-1784 KFNHNLLS
+1784 KFNHNLLPS
-1792 NEAQGK
+1792 ETVHK
-1798 PELPTKPQ
+1798 PELSSKTPTSPKTLMKAHSSAQPPEFDSGVETFSIHADKP
-1806 NSPQSVLKS
+1806 
-1815 TNVAISPEIDGTS
+1815 
-1828 KPTESK
+1828 
-1834 SKYQPNNINAVPKAV
+1834 KYQMNNISTMPKAV

-1854 ALEDDD
+1854 AVEED
-1860 EDEAH
+1860 EDEDGH

-1893 PQGAIPDSIE
+1893 PQGAIPEGIE

-1952 CASMTPDGW
+1952 CASMTPDG
-1961 SFALKSSDTSSG
+1961 
-1973 DPKHWQNKSLPGDPN
+1973 DPKTWQNKCLPGDPN

>member
-1 MCILKHEEPCL
+1 ML
-12 EHAVLEFRIIYYKL
+12 YYLFK
-26 KMLGRSAKCWFHN
+26 
-39 LAQPI
+39 
-44 KRGNE
+44 
-49 DGKKWPS
+49 
-56 VILNNHREKILAELD
+56 
-71 VNKVLS
+71 
-77 YLVYEKV
+77 
-84 FSLDEYRE
+84 
-92 VLSYDSC
+92 
-99 RTRAEIFLDKLA
+99 
-111 VKGPSAFCAFCSILE
+111 
-126 EISPHLLSG
+126 
-135 LIPDCKDQMHRGL
+135 
-148 QDFLADEKKM
+148 
-158 KPASELQEQKQNES
+158 
-172 NDMEWNAFG
+172 
-181 EEEMQEPFE
+181 
-190 DYRVTPSSENP
+190 
-201 NAAASSTSQGK
+201 STA
-212 PSLRRIKGRI
+212 
-222 HRSKSLDSV
+222 
-231 DLCEFNNTV
+231 
-240 MEETAIWEQQT
+240 MEETAIWEQHT

-287 LKGGPAEGLLQ
+287 LKGGPAEGQLQ

-331 ITIRRKKKVQLP
+331 ITIRRKKKVQIP
-343 VVRPDPEPVSE
+343 VSRPDPEPVSD
-354 NEEDSYEDEVPD
+354 NEEDSYDEEIHDP
-366 QRSAHSGPGASRRSE
+366 RSGRSGVVNRRSE
-381 KSWVR
+381 KIWPR

-408 QPPKPSKVTLVKSR
+408 QPAKPTKVTLVKSR

-463 TVTENMSLSDAKTL
+463 TVTENMSLTDAKTL

-499 VPDLD
+499 VPDLS
-504 DSLHS
+504 DSIHS

-523 LTSDHSNRSHDRPR
+523 LASDHSGRSHDRPPR

-559 QHSNSSTRSREED
+559 QPSNGSLRSRDEERI
-572 KVSKPGVSTPV
+572 SKPGAVSTPV
-583 KNTNGATLVRAAD
+583 KHAD
-596 DLDRAEKQTPPL
+596 DHTPKTVEEVTVERNEKQTPSL
-608 PEPKPVYAQS
+608 PEPKPVYAQV

-625 PVSPSDGPFPN
+625 PVSPSDGVLPN
-636 STHEDGMLRPSMKLV
+636 STHEDGILRPSMKLV

-666 NDVGIFVAGVLDDS
+666 NDVGIFVAGVLEDS

-781 SWLAIRIGR
+781 SWLAIRIGK

-833 RTSKRNL
+833 RSSKRNL
-840 RKSREDI
+840 RKSREDL

-861 VVLREAGFLRPVVI
+861 VVLREAGFLRPVTI

-890 EPDIYE
+890 EPDIYQI
-896 VARSEPR
+896 AKSEPR

-920 KQIIDRD
+920 KQIIDQD

-958 KQGVKTMRTRLCP
+958 KQGVKTMRMRLCP

-1008 YGGLKEAVQQQQN
+1008 YGALKEAIQQQQN

-1028 GKAEGG
+1028 GKADGA
-1034 TDDDLD
+1034 TSDDLD

-1079 TDQDLDETLNDEAG
+1079 TDQELDETLNDEVG

-1108 DDNSGIHQEN
+1108 EDSSGMHHEN
-1118 QAFPSYPQHPQP
+1118 QTYPPYSPQAQPQP
-1130 IIRTDS
+1130 IHRIDS
-1136 PGFKNVPSQQKA
+1136 PGFKPASQQVYRK
-1148 DALPAA
+1148 DPYPEEMMRQNHVLKQPAVSH
-1154 PYLSLPSETNTASST
+1154 PGHRPDK
-1169 AAVNPNVT
+1169 
-1177 LSNVRL
+1177 
-1183 EEPNPAPYSSYQAQA
+1183 EPNLTYEPQLPYVEKQA
-1198 GPMRSPNTEAAHIML
+1198 S
-1213 RDQEPSSLPVHIDP
+1213 RDLEQPT
-1227 AKVFRKEPYSV
+1227 
-1238 EDNPRHNYLMKQQ
+1238 
-1251 VLSHQRPEKESNLNF
+1251 
-1266 DALPSYAEKPMSR
+1266 
-1279 EFDASYRY
+1279 YRY
-1287 ESASEYV
+1287 ESSSYTDQFSRNYEHRLRYE
-1294 DPYPHGYDPRIHSDD
+1294 DR
-1309 HVPTYDEQWGYYDDK
+1309 VPMYEEQWSYYDDK
-1324 QPYSS
+1324 QPYPS
-1329 RSQFDGKHRD
+1329 RPPFDNQHSQDLD
-1339 FSVRQHSEESLERSY
+1339 SRQHPEESSERGY
-1354 FPQQPR
+1354 FPR
-1360 FEEPPPVAYDN
+1360 FEEPAPLSYDS
-1371 RPRPAKNYK
+1371 RPRYEQ
-1380 APQLLYEEPAPAEYD
+1380 APRASALRHEEQPAPGYDTHGRLRPEAQPHPSAGPKPAESKQYFEQYS
-1395 MHMRYKPEP
+1395 RSYEQVPP
-1404 QSFPSVPTS
+1404 QGFTS
-1413 RAAETKPYFDPH
+1413 RAGHFEPLHGAAAVPPLIPSSQHKPEALPSNTKP
-1425 PRGYDH
+1425 
-1431 SPSQGFNAK
+1431 
-1440 QGQYDLSPRGET
+1440 L
-1452 MPPPP
+1452 P

-1462 MKSDLLPTNSKPVPA
+1462 T
-1477 PASVSEDD
+1477 EEEE
-1485 DDPAMKPQSVLTRV
+1485 DPAMKPQSVLTRV
-1499 KMFENKRTVPGE
+1499 KMFENKRSASLET
-1511 KNKDVNDVSVLK
+1511 KKDVNDTGSFK
-1523 APEVAPKPI
+1523 PPEVASKPSGAPIIGPKP
-1532 TVPVTASKAAPLP
+1532 TSQNQFSEHDKTL
-1545 HYDQEKPTY
+1545 Y
-1554 RVPEPQKPQLK
+1554 RIPEPQKPQLK
-1565 PPEDIVRANNY
+1565 PPEDIVRSNHY

-1595 NFDKPTTAVP
+1595 SFENKPPAHIAASHLSEPAKPAHSQNQSNFSSYS
-1605 TNILPEP
+1605 
-1612 SKPGQSQSQVSFN
+1612 SK
-1625 SYPSK
+1625 
-1630 FLGSYTS
+1630 
-1637 YDYLKRNIKWGKP
+1637 GKP
-1650 VDTDSPDRPITE
+1650 PEADGVDRSFGE
-1662 KRYDPVPQV
+1662 KRYEPIQATPPPPPLPSQYAQPSQPV
-1671 TSQYNQPS
+1671 TSAS
-1679 PVLVNHTAHAK
+1679 LHIHSKGAHG
-1690 HPHTEVSSV
+1690 EGNSV
-1699 SLEITNSIVTKPEP
+1699 SLDFQNSLVSKPDP
-1713 PPPQT
+1713 PPSQN
-1718 KPTVF
+1718 KPATF
-1723 RPSNREDT
+1723 RPPNREDT
-1731 VQSNFFPQ
+1731 AQAAFYPQ
-1739 KSFPDKAPVNGTEQI
+1739 KSFPDKAPVNGTEQTQ
-1754 GKTITPSYNRFTPKP
+1754 KTVTPAYNRFTPKP

-1784 KFNHNLLS
+1784 KFNHNLLPS
-1792 NEAQGK
+1792 ETAHKPDLSSKTPTSPKTLVKSHSLAQPPEFDSGVETFSIHAEK
-1798 PELPTKPQ
+1798 P
-1806 NSPQSVLKS
+1806 
-1815 TNVAISPEIDGTS
+1815 
-1828 KPTESK
+1828 
-1834 SKYQPNNINAVPKAV
+1834 KYQINNISTVPKAI

-1854 ALEDDD
+1854 AVEED
-1860 EDEAH
+1860 EDEDGH

-1893 PQGAIPDSIE
+1893 PQGAIPEGVE

-1952 CASMTPDGW
+1952 C
-1961 SFALKSSDTSSG
+1961 
-1973 DPKHWQNKSLPGDPN
+1973 DPKTWQNKCLPGDPN

>member
-1 MCILKHEEPCL
+1 MRRLERLCL
-12 EHAVLEFRIIYYKL
+12 RRRRWGPARE
-26 KMLGRSAKCWFHN
+26 
-39 LAQPI
+39 
-44 KRGNE
+44 RGG
-49 DGKKWPS
+49 D
-56 VILNNHREKILAELD
+56 
-71 VNKVLS
+71 
-77 YLVYEKV
+77 
-84 FSLDEYRE
+84 
-92 VLSYDSC
+92 
-99 RTRAEIFLDKLA
+99 
-111 VKGPSAFCAFCSILE
+111 
-126 EISPHLLSG
+126 
-135 LIPDCKDQMHRGL
+135 
-148 QDFLADEKKM
+148 KM
-158 KPASELQEQKQNES
+158 KYQKYLTVLQMAIGVTPS
-172 NDMEWNAFG
+172 NRGSLLPLKRKLW
-181 EEEMQEPFE
+181 
-190 DYRVTPSSENP
+190 VTPSSENP
-201 NAAASSTSQGK
+201 NGATSSVSQGK

-222 HRSKSLDSV
+222 HRSKSLDSI
-231 DLCEFNNTV
+231 DFCEFTSTT
-240 MEETAIWEQQT
+240 MEETAIWEQHT

-287 LKGGPAEGLLQ
+287 LKGGPAEGQLQ

-331 ITIRRKKKVQLP
+331 ITIRRKKKVQIP
-343 VVRPDPEPVSE
+343 VTRPEPEPVSE
-354 NEEDSYEDEVPD
+354 NEEDSYDEEVHD
-366 QRSAHSGPGASRRSE
+366 SRGTRSGPVASRRSE

-402 RSVASS
+402 RSVSSS
-408 QPPKPSKVTLVKSR
+408 QPAKPTKVTLVKSR

-463 TVTENMSLSDAKTL
+463 TVTENMSLTDAKTL

-499 VPDLD
+499 VPDLS
-504 DSLHS
+504 DSIHS

-523 LTSDHSNRSHDRPR
+523 LASDHSTRSHDRPR

-559 QHSNSSTRSREED
+559 QPSNGSLRSREEERS
-572 KVSKPGVSTPV
+572 SKPGAISTPV
-583 KNTNGATLVRAAD
+583 KNID
-596 DLDRAEKQTPPL
+596 DLMPTKAVEEAVVERNEKQTPTL
-608 PEPKPVYAQS
+608 PEPKPVYAQV

-625 PVSPSDGPFPN
+625 PVSPSDGLLPN
-636 STHEDGMLRPSMKLV
+636 STHEDGILRPSMKLV

-666 NDVGIFVAGVLDDS
+666 NDVGIFVAGVLEDS

-781 SWLAIRIGR
+781 SWLAIRIGK

-833 RTSKRNL
+833 RSSKRNL
-840 RKSREDI
+840 RKSREDL
-847 SAQPVQTKFPAYER
+847 SAQPFQTKFPAYER
-861 VVLREAGFLRPVVI
+861 VVLREAGFLRPVTI

-890 EPDIYE
+890 EPDIYQ
-896 VARSEPR
+896 VAKSEPR

-958 KQGVKTMRTRLCP
+958 KQGVKTMRMRLCP

-1008 YGGLKEAVQQQQN
+1008 YGALKEAIQQQQN

-1028 GKAEGG
+1028 GKADGA
-1034 TDDDLD
+1034 TSDDLD

-1079 TDQDLDETLNDEAG
+1079 TDQELDETLNDEVG

-1108 DDNSGIHQEN
+1108 EDSSGMHHESQTY
-1118 QAFPSYPQHPQP
+1118 PSYSPQAQPQP
-1130 IIRTDS
+1130 IHRIDS
-1136 PGFKNVPSQQKA
+1136 PGFKTASQQVYRKEQ
-1148 DALPAA
+1148 
-1154 PYLSLPSETNTASST
+1154 YT
-1169 AAVNPNVT
+1169 
-1177 LSNVRL
+1177 
-1183 EEPNPAPYSSYQAQA
+1183 EEPPRQNYVIKQ
-1198 GPMRSPNTEAAHIML
+1198 
-1213 RDQEPSSLPVHIDP
+1213 LPINHPV
-1227 AKVFRKEPYSV
+1227 
-1238 EDNPRHNYLMKQQ
+1238 
-1251 VLSHQRPEKESNLNF
+1251 QRQEKESNLNYEPQP
-1266 DALPSYAEKPMSR
+1266 LYAEKQSNR
-1279 EFDASYRY
+1279 DIEQSTFKYD
-1287 ESASEYV
+1287 SANYTDQLPRS
-1294 DPYPHGYDPRIHSDD
+1294 YDPRLHYED
-1309 HVPTYDEQWGYYDDK
+1309 HRTPSYEDQWTYYDDK
-1324 QPYSS
+1324 QPYQPRPS
-1329 RSQFDGKHRD
+1329 FDNQHPRD
-1339 FSVRQHSEESLERSY
+1339 FDPRQHPDETSERAY
-1354 FPQQPR
+1354 FPVQPR
-1360 FEEPPPVAYDN
+1360 FEEPTPVSYDSRSRYEQPPKNSN
-1371 RPRPAKNYK
+1371 R
-1380 APQLLYEEPAPAEYD
+1380 YEEQLTSGYD
-1395 MHMRYKPEP
+1395 IHGRYKSEAQTYSSTTSKSSEAKQYFEQYPR
-1404 QSFPSVPTS
+1404 SFEQVP
-1413 RAAETKPYFDPH
+1413 P
-1425 PRGYDH
+1425 
-1431 SPSQGFNAK
+1431 QGFNAK
-1440 QGQYDLSPRGET
+1440 AGHYEPSSQGSTGVPSLTPSTQKSEVLPSNTKPL
-1452 MPPPP
+1452 P
-1457 PPPTQ
+1457 PPPTII
-1462 MKSDLLPTNSKPVPA
+1462 
-1477 PASVSEDD
+1477 EDEE
-1485 DDPAMKPQSVLTRV
+1485 DPAMKPQSVLTRV
-1499 KMFENKRTVPGE
+1499 KMFENKRSASLESKKDINETATVKP
-1511 KNKDVNDVSVLK
+1511 
-1523 APEVAPKPI
+1523 PEIAPKP
-1532 TVPVTASKAAPLP
+1532 TVVPISGPKSTSQNQFSEHDKTL
-1545 HYDQEKPTY
+1545 Y
-1554 RVPEPQKPQLK
+1554 RSPEPQKPQMK
-1565 PPEDIVRANNY
+1565 APEDIVRSNHY

-1595 NFDKPTTAVP
+1595 SFENKPSAQVP
-1605 TNILPEP
+1605 ASHLIESAKPINSPNQLSFSNY
-1612 SKPGQSQSQVSFN
+1612 SK
-1625 SYPSK
+1625 
-1630 FLGSYTS
+1630 
-1637 YDYLKRNIKWGKP
+1637 GKP
-1650 VDTDSPDRPITE
+1650 IETDMMDRSFGE
-1662 KRYDPVPQV
+1662 KRYESAQV
-1671 TSQYNQPS
+1671 TPPPPPPPSQYSQPS
-1679 PVLVNHTAHAK
+1679 QPITN
-1690 HPHTEVSSV
+1690 SSV
-1699 SLEITNSIVTKPEP
+1699 SLHTHHKGLNSEGNSLSMDFQNSLVSKPDP
-1713 PPPQT
+1713 PPSQN
-1718 KPTVF
+1718 KPSTF
-1723 RPSNREDT
+1723 RSSNREDT
-1731 VQSNFFPQ
+1731 VQSTFYPQ
-1739 KSFPDKAPVNGTEQI
+1739 KSFPDKGPVNGTEQTQ
-1754 GKTITPSYNRFTPKP
+1754 KTITPAYNRFTPKP

-1784 KFNHNLLS
+1784 KFNHNLLP
-1792 NEAQGK
+1792 NETQHK
-1798 PELPTKPQ
+1798 LELSSKAP
-1806 NSPQSVLKS
+1806 NSPKPFLKTHS
-1815 TNVAISPEIDGTS
+1815 SSQPPEFDSGVETFSIQTDR
-1828 KPTESK
+1828 P
-1834 SKYQPNNINAVPKAV
+1834 KYQPNNISAVPKAI

-1854 ALEDDD
+1854 ALEDDED
-1860 EDEAH
+1860 EDGH

-1893 PQGAIPDSIE
+1893 PQGAIPEGIE

-1961 SFALKSSDTSSG
+1961 SFALKSSDSSSG
-1973 DPKHWQNKSLPGDPN
+1973 DPKTWQNKSLPGDPN

>member
-1 MCILKHEEPCL
+1 M
-12 EHAVLEFRIIYYKL
+12 
-26 KMLGRSAKCWFHN
+26 SA
-39 LAQPI
+39 
-44 KRGNE
+44 R
-49 DGKKWPS
+49 
-56 VILNNHREKILAELD
+56 
-71 VNKVLS
+71 
-77 YLVYEKV
+77 
-84 FSLDEYRE
+84 
-92 VLSYDSC
+92 
-99 RTRAEIFLDKLA
+99 
-111 VKGPSAFCAFCSILE
+111 
-126 EISPHLLSG
+126 
-135 LIPDCKDQMHRGL
+135 
-148 QDFLADEKKM
+148 
-158 KPASELQEQKQNES
+158 
-172 NDMEWNAFG
+172 
-181 EEEMQEPFE
+181 
-190 DYRVTPSSENP
+190 
-201 NAAASSTSQGK
+201 AAAAK
-212 PSLRRIKGRI
+212 
-222 HRSKSLDSV
+222 
-231 DLCEFNNTV
+231 NTA
-240 MEETAIWEQQT
+240 MEETAIWEQHT

-287 LKGGPAEGLLQ
+287 LKGGPAEGQLQ

-331 ITIRRKKKVQLP
+331 ITIRRKKKVQIP
-343 VVRPDPEPVSE
+343 VSRPDPEPVSE
-354 NEEDSYEDEVPD
+354 NEEDSYDEEVHD
-366 QRSAHSGPGASRRSE
+366 RRSGRGGLVNRRSE
-381 KSWVR
+381 KSWAR

-408 QPPKPSKVTLVKSR
+408 QPARPTKVTLVKSR

-463 TVTENMSLSDAKTL
+463 TVTENMSLTDAKTL

-499 VPDLD
+499 VPDLS
-504 DSLHS
+504 DSIHS

-523 LTSDHSNRSHDRPR
+523 LASDHSGRSHDRPPR
-537 RSRSRSPDQR
+537 HSRSRSPDQR

-553 SRHSPQ
+553 SRQSPQ
-559 QHSNSSTRSREED
+559 QPSNGSLRSREEERI
-572 KVSKPGVSTPV
+572 SKPGAVSTPV
-583 KNTNGATLVRAAD
+583 KHAD
-596 DLDRAEKQTPPL
+596 DHTPKTVEEVIVERNEKQTPNL
-608 PEPKPVYAQS
+608 PEPKPVYAQV

-625 PVSPSDGPFPN
+625 PVSPSDGILPN
-636 STHEDGMLRPSMKLV
+636 ATHEDGILRPSMKLV

-666 NDVGIFVAGVLDDS
+666 NDVGIFVAGVLEDS

-781 SWLAIRIGR
+781 SWLAIRIGK

-833 RTSKRNL
+833 RSSKRNL
-840 RKSREDI
+840 RKSREDL

-861 VVLREAGFLRPVVI
+861 VVLREAGFLRPVTI

-890 EPDIYE
+890 EPDIYQI
-896 VARSEPR
+896 AKSEPR

-920 KQIIDRD
+920 KQIIDQD

-958 KQGVKTMRTRLCP
+958 KQGVKTMRMRLCP

-1008 YGGLKEAVQQQQN
+1008 YGALKEAIQQQQN

-1028 GKAEGG
+1028 GKADGA
-1034 TDDDLD
+1034 TSDDLD

-1079 TDQDLDETLNDEAG
+1079 TDQELDETLNDEVG

-1108 DDNSGIHQEN
+1108 EDSSGMHHDHQTYSPYSP
-1118 QAFPSYPQHPQP
+1118 QAQPQP
-1130 IIRTDS
+1130 VHRIDS
-1136 PGFKNVPSQQKA
+1136 PGLKTASQQV
-1148 DALPAA
+1148 
-1154 PYLSLPSETNTASST
+1154 Y
-1169 AAVNPNVT
+1169 
-1177 LSNVRL
+1177 
-1183 EEPNPAPYSSYQAQA
+1183 
-1198 GPMRSPNTEAAHIML
+1198 
-1213 RDQEPSSLPVHIDP
+1213 
-1227 AKVFRKEPYSV
+1227 RK
-1238 EDNPRHNYLMKQQ
+1238 
-1251 VLSHQRPEKESNLNF
+1251 
-1266 DALPSYAEKPMSR
+1266 
-1279 EFDASYRY
+1279 
-1287 ESASEYV
+1287 
-1294 DPYPHGYDPRIHSDD
+1294 DPYPEEVMRQNHVLKQPAVAHPGQRLDKEPSLSYEPQPPYAERQASRDLEQPAYRYDSSNYADQFPRNYDHRLRYDD
-1309 HVPTYDEQWGYYDDK
+1309 RIPAYEEQWSYYDDK
-1324 QPYSS
+1324 QPYQPRPS
-1329 RSQFDGKHRD
+1329 FDNQHPRD
-1339 FSVRQHSEESLERSY
+1339 LDSRQHPEESSERGY
-1354 FPQQPR
+1354 FPR
-1360 FEEPPPVAYDN
+1360 FEEPTPLSYES
-1371 RPRPAKNYK
+1371 RPRYDP
-1380 APQLLYEEPAPAEYD
+1380 PLRTSTLRHEEQPPPGFD
-1395 MHMRYKPEP
+1395 MHGRYRPDAQPYSSTGPKASEPKQYFDQYPRSYEQVPPQGFTSKAGPGHYEPLHSAALVPPQHKPE
-1404 QSFPSVPTS
+1404 VPPAS
-1413 RAAETKPYFDPH
+1413 TKP
-1425 PRGYDH
+1425 
-1431 SPSQGFNAK
+1431 
-1440 QGQYDLSPRGET
+1440 L
-1452 MPPPP
+1452 PPPP
-1457 PPPTQ
+1457 A
-1462 MKSDLLPTNSKPVPA
+1462 LA
-1477 PASVSEDD
+1477 EEEE
-1485 DDPAMKPQSVLTRV
+1485 DPAMKPQSVLTRV
-1499 KMFENKRTVPGE
+1499 KMFENKRSASVE
-1511 KNKDVNDVSVLK
+1511 NKKDENHNSGFKPPEVTSKPAGAPVLGPK
-1523 APEVAPKPI
+1523 APAQNQLIEHDRTLHRI
-1532 TVPVTASKAAPLP
+1532 
-1545 HYDQEKPTY
+1545 
-1554 RVPEPQKPQLK
+1554 PEPQKPQMK
-1565 PPEDIVRANNY
+1565 PPEDIVRSNHY

-1595 NFDKPTTAVP
+1595 SF
-1605 TNILPEP
+1605 E
-1612 SKPGQSQSQVSFN
+1612 SKPSAHVPASHLSEPAKPVHSQSQPQFS
-1625 SYPSK
+1625 SYSSK
-1630 FLGSYTS
+1630 
-1637 YDYLKRNIKWGKP
+1637 GKSAEAEA
-1650 VDTDSPDRPITE
+1650 VDRPFGE
-1662 KRYDPVPQV
+1662 KRYDPLQA
-1671 TSQYNQPS
+1671 T
-1679 PVLVNHTAHAK
+1679 
-1690 HPHTEVSSV
+1690 
-1699 SLEITNSIVTKPEP
+1699 P
-1713 PPPQT
+1713 PPPPLPAQYSQAAQPGPSTALSLHSHT
-1718 KPTVF
+1718 KGTLGEGNSMSLDFQSSLVSKPDPPPSQNKPAAY
-1723 RPSNREDT
+1723 RPANREDAA
-1731 VQSNFFPQ
+1731 QSAFYPQ
-1739 KSFPDKAPVNGTEQI
+1739 KSFPDKAPANGAEQTQ
-1754 GKTITPSYNRFTPKP
+1754 KTITPAYNRFTPKP

-1784 KFNHNLLS
+1784 KFSHNLLMS
-1792 NEAQGK
+1792 ETAHK
-1798 PELPTKPQ
+1798 PDLSSKAPTSPKTLVKAHGSTQPPEFDSGVETFSVHTDNKP
-1806 NSPQSVLKS
+1806 
-1815 TNVAISPEIDGTS
+1815 
-1828 KPTESK
+1828 
-1834 SKYQPNNINAVPKAV
+1834 KYQVNSISTGPKAV

-1854 ALEDDD
+1854 AVEED
-1860 EDEAH
+1860 EDEDGH

-1872 GIFNSNGGVLSSI
+1872 GVFNNNGGVLSSI

-1893 PQGAIPDSIE
+1893 PQGAIPEGVE

-1952 CASMTPDGW
+1952 C
-1961 SFALKSSDTSSG
+1961 
-1973 DPKHWQNKSLPGDPN
+1973 DPKTWQNKCLPGDPN

>member
-1 MCILKHEEPCL
+1 M
-12 EHAVLEFRIIYYKL
+12 
-26 KMLGRSAKCWFHN
+26 SA
-39 LAQPI
+39 
-44 KRGNE
+44 R
-49 DGKKWPS
+49 
-56 VILNNHREKILAELD
+56 
-71 VNKVLS
+71 
-77 YLVYEKV
+77 
-84 FSLDEYRE
+84 
-92 VLSYDSC
+92 
-99 RTRAEIFLDKLA
+99 
-111 VKGPSAFCAFCSILE
+111 
-126 EISPHLLSG
+126 
-135 LIPDCKDQMHRGL
+135 
-148 QDFLADEKKM
+148 
-158 KPASELQEQKQNES
+158 
-172 NDMEWNAFG
+172 
-181 EEEMQEPFE
+181 
-190 DYRVTPSSENP
+190 
-201 NAAASSTSQGK
+201 AAAAK
-212 PSLRRIKGRI
+212 
-222 HRSKSLDSV
+222 
-231 DLCEFNNTV
+231 NTA
-240 MEETAIWEQQT
+240 MEETAIWEQHT

-287 LKGGPAEGLLQ
+287 LKGGPAEGQLQ

-331 ITIRRKKKVQLP
+331 ITIRRKKKVQIP
-343 VVRPDPEPVSE
+343 VSRPDPEPVSE
-354 NEEDSYEDEVPD
+354 NEEDSYDEEVHD
-366 QRSAHSGPGASRRSE
+366 RRSGRGGLVNRRSE
-381 KSWVR
+381 KSWAR

-408 QPPKPSKVTLVKSR
+408 QPARPTKVTLVKSR

-463 TVTENMSLSDAKTL
+463 TVTENMSLTDAKTL

-499 VPDLD
+499 VPDLS
-504 DSLHS
+504 DSIHS

-523 LTSDHSNRSHDRPR
+523 LASDHSGRSHDRPPR
-537 RSRSRSPDQR
+537 HSRSRSPDQR

-553 SRHSPQ
+553 SRQSPQ
-559 QHSNSSTRSREED
+559 QPSNGSLRSREEERI
-572 KVSKPGVSTPV
+572 SKPGAVSTPV
-583 KNTNGATLVRAAD
+583 KHAD
-596 DLDRAEKQTPPL
+596 DHTPKTVEEVIVERNEKQTPNL
-608 PEPKPVYAQS
+608 PEPKPVYAQV

-625 PVSPSDGPFPN
+625 PVSPSDGILPN
-636 STHEDGMLRPSMKLV
+636 ATHEDGILRPSMKLV

-666 NDVGIFVAGVLDDS
+666 NDVGIFVAGVLEDS

-781 SWLAIRIGR
+781 SWLAIRIGK

-833 RTSKRNL
+833 RSSKRNL
-840 RKSREDI
+840 RKSREDL

-861 VVLREAGFLRPVVI
+861 VVLREAGFLRPVTI

-890 EPDIYE
+890 EPDIYQI
-896 VARSEPR
+896 AKSEPR

-920 KQIIDRD
+920 KQIIDQD

-958 KQGVKTMRTRLCP
+958 KQGVKTMRMRLCP

-1008 YGGLKEAVQQQQN
+1008 YGALKEAIQQQQN

-1028 GKAEGG
+1028 GKADGA
-1034 TDDDLD
+1034 TSDDLD

-1079 TDQDLDETLNDEAG
+1079 TDQELDETLNDEVG

-1108 DDNSGIHQEN
+1108 EDSSGMHHDHQTYSPYSP
-1118 QAFPSYPQHPQP
+1118 QAQPQP
-1130 IIRTDS
+1130 VHRIDS
-1136 PGFKNVPSQQKA
+1136 PGLK
-1148 DALPAA
+1148 
-1154 PYLSLPSETNTASST
+1154 TAT
-1169 AAVNPNVT
+1169 
-1177 LSNVRL
+1177 
-1183 EEPNPAPYSSYQAQA
+1183 
-1198 GPMRSPNTEAAHIML
+1198 
-1213 RDQEPSSLPVHIDP
+1213 
-1227 AKVFRKEPYSV
+1227 
-1238 EDNPRHNYLMKQQ
+1238 QQ
-1251 VLSHQRPEKESNLNF
+1251 V
-1266 DALPSYAEKPMSR
+1266 
-1279 EFDASYRY
+1279 YRQ
-1287 ESASEYV
+1287 
-1294 DPYPHGYDPRIHSDD
+1294 DPYPEEVMRQNHVLKQPAVAHPGQRLDKEPSLSYEPQPPYAERQASRDLEQPAYRYDSSNYVDQFPRNYDHRLRYDD
-1309 HVPTYDEQWGYYDDK
+1309 RIPAYEEQWSYYDDK
-1324 QPYSS
+1324 QPYQPRPS
-1329 RSQFDGKHRD
+1329 FDNQHPRD
-1339 FSVRQHSEESLERSY
+1339 LDSRQHPEESSERGY
-1354 FPQQPR
+1354 FPR
-1360 FEEPPPVAYDN
+1360 FEEPTPLSYESRLRYDPPL
-1371 RPRPAKNYK
+1371 RTSTLRH
-1380 APQLLYEEPAPAEYD
+1380 EEQPAPGFD
-1395 MHMRYKPEP
+1395 VHGRYRPDAQPYSSTGPKASEPKQYFDQYPRSYEQVPPQGFTSKAGPGHYEPLHSAALVPPQHKPE
-1404 QSFPSVPTS
+1404 VPPAS
-1413 RAAETKPYFDPH
+1413 TKP
-1425 PRGYDH
+1425 
-1431 SPSQGFNAK
+1431 
-1440 QGQYDLSPRGET
+1440 L
-1452 MPPPP
+1452 PPPP
-1457 PPPTQ
+1457 A
-1462 MKSDLLPTNSKPVPA
+1462 VA
-1477 PASVSEDD
+1477 EEEE
-1485 DDPAMKPQSVLTRV
+1485 DPAMKPQSVLTRV
-1499 KMFENKRTVPGE
+1499 KMFENKRSASVE
-1511 KNKDVNDVSVLK
+1511 NKKDENHNSGFKPPEVTSKPAGAPVLGPK
-1523 APEVAPKPI
+1523 APAQNQLVEHDRTLHRI
-1532 TVPVTASKAAPLP
+1532 
-1545 HYDQEKPTY
+1545 
-1554 RVPEPQKPQLK
+1554 PEPQKPQMK
-1565 PPEDIVRANNY
+1565 PPEDIVRSNHY

-1595 NFDKPTTAVP
+1595 SF
-1605 TNILPEP
+1605 E
-1612 SKPGQSQSQVSFN
+1612 SKPSAHVPASHLSEPAKPQPQFS
-1625 SYPSK
+1625 SYSSK
-1630 FLGSYTS
+1630 
-1637 YDYLKRNIKWGKP
+1637 GKSAE
-1650 VDTDSPDRPITE
+1650 VEAVDRPFGE
-1662 KRYDPVPQV
+1662 KRYDPLQA
-1671 TSQYNQPS
+1671 T
-1679 PVLVNHTAHAK
+1679 
-1690 HPHTEVSSV
+1690 
-1699 SLEITNSIVTKPEP
+1699 P
-1713 PPPQT
+1713 PPPPLPAQYSQAAQPGPSTALSLHSHT
-1718 KPTVF
+1718 KGTLGEGNSMSLDFQSSLVSKPDPPPSQNKPAAY
-1723 RPSNREDT
+1723 RPANREDAA
-1731 VQSNFFPQ
+1731 QSAFYPQ
-1739 KSFPDKAPVNGTEQI
+1739 KSFPDKAPANGAEQTQ
-1754 GKTITPSYNRFTPKP
+1754 KTITPAYNRFTPKP

-1784 KFNHNLLS
+1784 KFSHNLLTS
-1792 NEAQGK
+1792 ETAHK
-1798 PELPTKPQ
+1798 PDLSSKAPTSPKTLVKAHGSTQPPEFDSGVETFSVHTDNKP
-1806 NSPQSVLKS
+1806 
-1815 TNVAISPEIDGTS
+1815 
-1828 KPTESK
+1828 
-1834 SKYQPNNINAVPKAV
+1834 KYQVNSISTGPKAV

-1854 ALEDDD
+1854 AVE
-1860 EDEAH
+1860 EDEGEDGH

-1872 GIFNSNGGVLSSI
+1872 GVFNSNGGVLSSI

-1893 PQGAIPDSIE
+1893 PQGAIPEGVE

-1952 CASMTPDGW
+1952 C
-1961 SFALKSSDTSSG
+1961 
-1973 DPKHWQNKSLPGDPN
+1973 DPKTWQNKCLPGDPN

>member
-1 MCILKHEEPCL
+1 MRRLEGLCL
-12 EHAVLEFRIIYYKL
+12 RRRRRRRGPARE
-26 KMLGRSAKCWFHN
+26 RS
-39 LAQPI
+39 
-44 KRGNE
+44 G
-49 DGKKWPS
+49 D
-56 VILNNHREKILAELD
+56 
-71 VNKVLS
+71 
-77 YLVYEKV
+77 
-84 FSLDEYRE
+84 
-92 VLSYDSC
+92 
-99 RTRAEIFLDKLA
+99 
-111 VKGPSAFCAFCSILE
+111 
-126 EISPHLLSG
+126 
-135 LIPDCKDQMHRGL
+135 
-148 QDFLADEKKM
+148 KM
-158 KPASELQEQKQNES
+158 KYQKYLTVLQMAIGVTPS
-172 NDMEWNAFG
+172 NRGSLLPLKRKLW
-181 EEEMQEPFE
+181 
-190 DYRVTPSSENP
+190 VTPSSENP
-201 NAAASSTSQGK
+201 NGATSSVSQGK
-212 PSLRRIKGRI
+212 PSLRRIKGRL
-222 HRSKSLDSV
+222 HRSKSLDSI
-231 DLCEFNNTV
+231 DFCELTSTA
-240 MEETAIWEQQT
+240 MEETAIWEQHT

-287 LKGGPAEGLLQ
+287 LKGGPAEGQLQ

-331 ITIRRKKKVQLP
+331 ITIRRKKKVQIP
-343 VVRPDPEPVSE
+343 VSRPDPEPVSD
-354 NEEDSYEDEVPD
+354 NEEDSYDEEIHDP
-366 QRSAHSGPGASRRSE
+366 RSGRSGVVNRRSE
-381 KSWVR
+381 KIWPR

-408 QPPKPSKVTLVKSR
+408 QPAKPTKVTLVKSR

-463 TVTENMSLSDAKTL
+463 TVTENMSLTDAKTL

-499 VPDLD
+499 VPDLS
-504 DSLHS
+504 DSIHS

-523 LTSDHSNRSHDRPR
+523 LASDHSGRSHDRPPR

-559 QHSNSSTRSREED
+559 QPSNGSLRSRDEERI
-572 KVSKPGVSTPV
+572 SKPGAVSTPV
-583 KNTNGATLVRAAD
+583 KHAD
-596 DLDRAEKQTPPL
+596 DHTPKTVEEVTVERNEKQTPSL
-608 PEPKPVYAQS
+608 PEPKPVYAQV

-625 PVSPSDGPFPN
+625 PVSPSDGVLPN
-636 STHEDGMLRPSMKLV
+636 STHEDGILRPSMKLV

-666 NDVGIFVAGVLDDS
+666 NDVGIFVAGVLEDS

-781 SWLAIRIGR
+781 SWLAIRIGK

-833 RTSKRNL
+833 RSSKRNL
-840 RKSREDI
+840 RKSREDL

-861 VVLREAGFLRPVVI
+861 VVLREAGFLRPVTI

-890 EPDIYE
+890 EPDIYQI
-896 VARSEPR
+896 AKSEPR

-920 KQIIDRD
+920 KQIIDQD

-958 KQGVKTMRTRLCP
+958 KQGVKTMRMRLCP

-1008 YGGLKEAVQQQQN
+1008 YGALKEAIQQQQN

-1028 GKAEGG
+1028 GKADGA
-1034 TDDDLD
+1034 TSDDLD

-1079 TDQDLDETLNDEAG
+1079 TDQELDETLNDEVG

-1108 DDNSGIHQEN
+1108 EDSSGMHHEN
-1118 QAFPSYPQHPQP
+1118 QTYPPYSPQAQPQP
-1130 IIRTDS
+1130 IHRIDS
-1136 PGFKNVPSQQKA
+1136 PGFKPASQQVYRKDPYPEEMMRQNHVLKQPA
-1148 DALPAA
+1148 VGLPGHR
-1154 PYLSLPSETNTASST
+1154 PDK
-1169 AAVNPNVT
+1169 
-1177 LSNVRL
+1177 
-1183 EEPNPAPYSSYQAQA
+1183 EPNLTYEPQLPYVEKQA
-1198 GPMRSPNTEAAHIML
+1198 S
-1213 RDQEPSSLPVHIDP
+1213 RDLEQPT
-1227 AKVFRKEPYSV
+1227 
-1238 EDNPRHNYLMKQQ
+1238 
-1251 VLSHQRPEKESNLNF
+1251 
-1266 DALPSYAEKPMSR
+1266 
-1279 EFDASYRY
+1279 YRY
-1287 ESASEYV
+1287 ESSSYT
-1294 DPYPHGYDPRIHSDD
+1294 DQFSR
-1309 HVPTYDEQWGYYDDK
+1309 TYEHRLRYEDRAPMYEEQWSYYDDK
-1324 QPYSS
+1324 QPYPS
-1329 RSQFDGKHRD
+1329 RPPFDSQHSRD
-1339 FSVRQHSEESLERSY
+1339 LDSRQHPEESSERGY
-1354 FPQQPR
+1354 FPR
-1360 FEEPPPVAYDN
+1360 FEEPAPLSYDS
-1371 RPRPAKNYK
+1371 RPRYEQ
-1380 APQLLYEEPAPAEYD
+1380 APRASALRHEEQPAPGYDTHGRHRPETQPYPSAGPKPAEPKQYFEQYS
-1395 MHMRYKPEP
+1395 RSYEQVPP
-1404 QSFPSVPTS
+1404 QGFTS
-1413 RAAETKPYFDPH
+1413 RAGHFEPLHGAAAVPPLIPSSQHKPEALPSNTKP
-1425 PRGYDH
+1425 
-1431 SPSQGFNAK
+1431 
-1440 QGQYDLSPRGET
+1440 L
-1452 MPPPP
+1452 P

-1462 MKSDLLPTNSKPVPA
+1462 T
-1477 PASVSEDD
+1477 EEEE
-1485 DDPAMKPQSVLTRV
+1485 DPAMKPQSVLTRV
-1499 KMFENKRTVPGE
+1499 KMFENKRSASLET
-1511 KNKDVNDVSVLK
+1511 KKDVNDTATFK
-1523 APEVAPKPI
+1523 PPEVASKPSGAPIIGPKP
-1532 TVPVTASKAAPLP
+1532 TSQNQFSEHDKTL
-1545 HYDQEKPTY
+1545 Y
-1554 RVPEPQKPQLK
+1554 RIPEPQKPQLK
-1565 PPEDIVRANNY
+1565 PPEDIVRSNHY

-1595 NFDKPTTAVP
+1595 SFENKPPAHIAASHLSEPAKPAHSQNQSNFSSYS
-1605 TNILPEP
+1605 
-1612 SKPGQSQSQVSFN
+1612 SK
-1625 SYPSK
+1625 
-1630 FLGSYTS
+1630 
-1637 YDYLKRNIKWGKP
+1637 GKP
-1650 VDTDSPDRPITE
+1650 PEADGVDRSFGE
-1662 KRYDPVPQV
+1662 KRYEPLQV
-1671 TSQYNQPS
+1671 TPPPPPLPSQYAQPS
-1679 PVLVNHTAHAK
+1679 QPVTSASLHIHSKGTHGEGN
-1690 HPHTEVSSV
+1690 SV
-1699 SLEITNSIVTKPEP
+1699 SLDFQNSLVSKPDP
-1713 PPPQT
+1713 PPSQN
-1718 KPTVF
+1718 KPATF
-1723 RPSNREDT
+1723 RPPNREDT
-1731 VQSNFFPQ
+1731 AQPAFYPQ
-1739 KSFPDKAPVNGTEQI
+1739 KSFPDKAPVNGTEQTQ
-1754 GKTITPSYNRFTPKP
+1754 KMVTPAYNRFTPKP

-1784 KFNHNLLS
+1784 KFNHNLLPS
-1792 NEAQGK
+1792 ETAHKPDLSSKTPTSPKTLVKSHSLAQPPEFDSGVETFSIHAEK
-1798 PELPTKPQ
+1798 P
-1806 NSPQSVLKS
+1806 
-1815 TNVAISPEIDGTS
+1815 
-1828 KPTESK
+1828 
-1834 SKYQPNNINAVPKAV
+1834 KYQINNISTVPKAI

-1854 ALEDDD
+1854 AVEED
-1860 EDEAH
+1860 EDEDGH

-1893 PQGAIPDSIE
+1893 PQGAIPDGVE

-1961 SFALKSSDTSSG
+1961 SFALKSSDSSSG
-1973 DPKHWQNKSLPGDPN
+1973 DPKTWQNKCLPGDPN

>member
-1 MCILKHEEPCL
+1 MGEAGARPWFYCCESTTQAEREQRTKQLLEMPLSYKERILKEFNISQ
-12 EHAVLEFRIIYYKL
+12 VLPR
-26 KMLGRSAKCWFHN
+26 
-39 LAQPI
+39 
-44 KRGNE
+44 
-49 DGKKWPS
+49 
-56 VILNNHREKILAELD
+56 
-71 VNKVLS
+71 
-77 YLVYEKV
+77 LVYDGV
-84 FSLDEYRE
+84 FSLKEYRE
-92 VLSYDSC
+92 ILSWHCLPRRVESF
-99 RTRAEIFLDKLA
+99 FLKLCS
-111 VKGPSAFCAFCSILE
+111 KGPKAFCAFCSHLE
-126 EISPHLLSG
+126 EFCPYLLT
-135 LIPDCKDQMHRGL
+135 CF
-148 QDFLADEKKM
+148 FLYYQEQTYRI
-158 KPASELQEQKQNES
+158 LQEAS
-172 NDMEWNAFG
+172 TA
-181 EEEMQEPFE
+181 EEKARVGTQPEPSDVLETEDQEQSLQLFNK
-190 DYRVTPSSENP
+190 VTPSSENP
-201 NAAASSTSQGK
+201 NGATSSVSQGK
-212 PSLRRIKGRI
+212 PSLRRIKGRL
-222 HRSKSLDSV
+222 HRSKSLDSI
-231 DLCEFNNTV
+231 DFCELTNTA
-240 MEETAIWEQQT
+240 MEETAIWEQHT

-287 LKGGPAEGLLQ
+287 LKGGPAEGQLQ

-331 ITIRRKKKVQLP
+331 ITIRRKKKVQIP
-343 VVRPDPEPVSE
+343 VSRPDPEPVSE
-354 NEEDSYEDEVPD
+354 KEDDSYDEEVHDP
-366 QRSAHSGPGASRRSE
+366 RSSRGGLVSRRSE
-381 KSWVR
+381 KSWAR

-408 QPPKPSKVTLVKSR
+408 QPAKPTKVTLVKSR

-463 TVTENMSLSDAKTL
+463 TVTENMSLTDAKTL

-499 VPDLD
+499 VPDLS
-504 DSLHS
+504 DSIHS

-523 LTSDHSNRSHDRPR
+523 LASDHSGRSHDRPPR
-537 RSRSRSPDQR
+537 HSRSRSPDQR

-559 QHSNSSTRSREED
+559 QPSSGSLRSREEERI
-572 KVSKPGVSTPV
+572 SKPGAVSTPV
-583 KNTNGATLVRAAD
+583 KHAD
-596 DLDRAEKQTPPL
+596 DHTPKTEEVVVERNEKQAPTL
-608 PEPKPVYAQS
+608 PEPKPVYAQV

-625 PVSPSDGPFPN
+625 PVSPSDGVLPN
-636 STHEDGMLRPSMKLV
+636 STHEDGILRPSMKLV

-666 NDVGIFVAGVLDDS
+666 NDVGIFVAGVLEDS

-781 SWLAIRIGR
+781 SWLAIRIGK

-833 RTSKRNL
+833 RSSKRNL
-840 RKSREDI
+840 RKSREDL

-861 VVLREAGFLRPVVI
+861 VVLREAGFLRPVTI

-890 EPDIYE
+890 EPDIYQI
-896 VARSEPR
+896 AKSEPR

-920 KQIIDRD
+920 KQIIDQD

-958 KQGVKTMRTRLCP
+958 KQGVKTMRMRLCP

-1008 YGGLKEAVQQQQN
+1008 YGALKEAIQQQQN

-1028 GKAEGG
+1028 GKADGA
-1034 TDDDLD
+1034 TSDDLD

-1079 TDQDLDETLNDEAG
+1079 TDQELDETLNDEVG

-1108 DDNSGIHQEN
+1108 EDSSGMHHEN
-1118 QAFPSYPQHPQP
+1118 QTYPPYSPQAQPQP
-1130 IIRTDS
+1130 IHRIDS
-1136 PGFKNVPSQQKA
+1136 PGFKTASQQV
-1148 DALPAA
+1148 
-1154 PYLSLPSETNTASST
+1154 Y
-1169 AAVNPNVT
+1169 
-1177 LSNVRL
+1177 
-1183 EEPNPAPYSSYQAQA
+1183 
-1198 GPMRSPNTEAAHIML
+1198 
-1213 RDQEPSSLPVHIDP
+1213 
-1227 AKVFRKEPYSV
+1227 RK
-1238 EDNPRHNYLMKQQ
+1238 
-1251 VLSHQRPEKESNLNF
+1251 
-1266 DALPSYAEKPMSR
+1266 
-1279 EFDASYRY
+1279 
-1287 ESASEYV
+1287 
-1294 DPYPHGYDPRIHSDD
+1294 DPYPEEMMRQNHVLKQPPVGHPGQRPDKEPNLSYESQPPYVEKQASRDLEQPVYRYDSSGYPDQFSRNYDHRLRYEERI
-1309 HVPTYDEQWGYYDDK
+1309 PTYEEQWSYYDDK
-1324 QPYSS
+1324 QPYQPRPS
-1329 RSQFDGKHRD
+1329 FDNQHPRD
-1339 FSVRQHSEESLERSY
+1339 LDSRQHPEESSERGY
-1354 FPQQPR
+1354 YPR
-1360 FEEPPPVAYDN
+1360 FEEPAPLPYDS
-1371 RPRPAKNYK
+1371 RPRYDQP
-1380 APQLLYEEPAPAEYD
+1380 PRTSTLRHEEQPTPGYD
-1395 MHMRYKPEP
+1395 MHNRYRPEA
-1404 QSFPSVPTS
+1404 QSYSSAGPKASEP
-1413 RAAETKPYFDPH
+1413 KQYFDQY
-1425 PRGYDH
+1425 PRSYEQV
-1431 SPSQGFNAK
+1431 PSQGFTSKAGHYEPLHGAAVIPPLVPTSQHKPEVLPSNTK
-1440 QGQYDLSPRGET
+1440 PL
-1452 MPPPP
+1452 PPPP
-1457 PPPTQ
+1457 SLT
-1462 MKSDLLPTNSKPVPA
+1462 
-1477 PASVSEDD
+1477 EEEE
-1485 DDPAMKPQSVLTRV
+1485 DPAMKPQSVLTRV
-1499 KMFENKRTVPGE
+1499 KMFENKRSASME
-1511 KNKDVNDVSVLK
+1511 NKKDENHTAGFK
-1523 APEVAPKPI
+1523 PPEVASKPPGAAIIGPKATPQNQFSEHDK
-1532 TVPVTASKAAPLP
+1532 TL
-1545 HYDQEKPTY
+1545 Y
-1554 RVPEPQKPQLK
+1554 RIPEPQKPQMK
-1565 PPEDIVRANNY
+1565 PPEDIVRSNHY

-1595 NFDKPTTAVP
+1595 SFENKPSTHIP
-1605 TNILPEP
+1605 TGHLSEP
-1612 SKPGQSQSQVSFN
+1612 A
-1625 SYPSK
+1625 
-1630 FLGSYTS
+1630 
-1637 YDYLKRNIKWGKP
+1637 KP
-1650 VDTDSPDRPITE
+1650 VHSQNQPNFSSYSSKGKSPEADTADRSFGE
-1662 KRYDPVPQV
+1662 KRYEPIQATPPPPPLP
-1671 TSQYNQPS
+1671 SQYAQTS
-1679 PVLVNHTAHAK
+1679 SSLALHTHAK
-1690 HPHTEVSSV
+1690 GAHGEGNSV
-1699 SLEITNSIVTKPEP
+1699 SLDFQNSLVSKPDP
-1713 PPPQT
+1713 PPSQN
-1718 KPTVF
+1718 KPATF
-1723 RPSNREDT
+1723 RPPNREDT
-1731 VQSNFFPQ
+1731 VQSTFYPQ
-1739 KSFPDKAPVNGTEQI
+1739 KSFPDKAPVNGAEQTQ
-1754 GKTITPSYNRFTPKP
+1754 KTVTPAYNRFTPKP

-1784 KFNHNLLS
+1784 KFNHNLLPS
-1792 NEAQGK
+1792 ETAHKPDLSSKAPTSPKTLVKAHSVAQPPEFDSGVETFSIHADK
-1798 PELPTKPQ
+1798 P
-1806 NSPQSVLKS
+1806 
-1815 TNVAISPEIDGTS
+1815 
-1828 KPTESK
+1828 
-1834 SKYQPNNINAVPKAV
+1834 KYQMNNVSTVPKAV

-1854 ALEDDD
+1854 AVEED
-1860 EDEAH
+1860 EDEDGH

-1872 GIFNSNGGVLSSI
+1872 GVFNSNGGVLSSI

-1893 PQGAIPDSIE
+1893 PQGAIPEGIE

-1952 CASMTPDGW
+1952 CASMTPDG
-1961 SFALKSSDTSSG
+1961 
-1973 DPKHWQNKSLPGDPN
+1973 DPKTWQNKCLPGDPN

>member
-1 MCILKHEEPCL
+1 MRRLQGLCL
-12 EHAVLEFRIIYYKL
+12 R
-26 KMLGRSAKCWFHN
+26 RRRRR
-39 LAQPI
+39 
-44 KRGNE
+44 RG
-49 DGKKWPS
+49 PA
-56 VILNNHREKILAELD
+56 RE
-71 VNKVLS
+71 
-77 YLVYEKV
+77 
-84 FSLDEYRE
+84 
-92 VLSYDSC
+92 
-99 RTRAEIFLDKLA
+99 
-111 VKGPSAFCAFCSILE
+111 
-126 EISPHLLSG
+126 
-135 LIPDCKDQMHRGL
+135 RGG
-148 QDFLADEKKM
+148 DKM
-158 KPASELQEQKQNES
+158 KYQKYLTVLQMAIGVTPS
-172 NDMEWNAFG
+172 NRGSLLPLKRKLW
-181 EEEMQEPFE
+181 
-190 DYRVTPSSENP
+190 VTPSSENP
-201 NAAASSTSQGK
+201 NGATSSVSQGK
-212 PSLRRIKGRI
+212 PSLRRIKGRL
-222 HRSKSLDSV
+222 HRSKSLDSM
-231 DLCEFNNTV
+231 DFCELTSTT
-240 MEETAIWEQQT
+240 MEETAIWEQHT

-287 LKGGPAEGLLQ
+287 LKGGPAEGQLQ

-343 VVRPDPEPVSE
+343 ISRPDPEPVSD
-354 NEEDSYEDEVPD
+354 NEEDSYDEEVHDP
-366 QRSAHSGPGASRRSE
+366 RSSRGLANRRNE
-381 KSWVR
+381 KSWAR

-402 RSVASS
+402 RSVTSS
-408 QPPKPSKVTLVKSR
+408 QPAKPTRVTLVKSR

-463 TVTENMSLSDAKTL
+463 TVTENMSLTDAKTL

-499 VPDLD
+499 VPDLS
-504 DSLHS
+504 DSIHS

-523 LTSDHSNRSHDRPR
+523 LASDHSGRSHDRPPR

-559 QHSNSSTRSREED
+559 QPSNGSLRSREEERI
-572 KVSKPGVSTPV
+572 SKPGAVSTPV
-583 KNTNGATLVRAAD
+583 KHID
-596 DLDRAEKQTPPL
+596 DHTPKTIEEVTVERNEKQTPTL
-608 PEPKPVYAQS
+608 PEPKPVYAQV

-625 PVSPSDGPFPN
+625 PVSPSDGVLPN
-636 STHEDGMLRPSMKLV
+636 STHEDGILRPSMKLV

-666 NDVGIFVAGVLDDS
+666 NDVGIFVAGVLEDS

-781 SWLAIRIGR
+781 SWLAIRIGK

-833 RTSKRNL
+833 RSSKRNL
-840 RKSREDI
+840 RKSREDL

-861 VVLREAGFLRPVVI
+861 VVLREAGFLRPVTI

-890 EPDIYE
+890 EPDIYQI
-896 VARSEPR
+896 AKSEPR

-920 KQIIDRD
+920 KQIIDQD

-958 KQGVKTMRTRLCP
+958 KQGVKTMRMRLCP

-1008 YGGLKEAVQQQQN
+1008 YGALKEAIQQQQN

-1028 GKAEGG
+1028 GKADGA
-1034 TDDDLD
+1034 TSDDLD

-1079 TDQDLDETLNDEAG
+1079 TDQELDETLNDEVG

-1108 DDNSGIHQEN
+1108 EDSTGMHHEN
-1118 QAFPSYPQHPQP
+1118 QTYPSYSPQAQPQP
-1130 IIRTDS
+1130 IHRIDS
-1136 PGFKNVPSQQKA
+1136 PGFKTASQQKA
-1148 DALPAA
+1148 EASSPV
-1154 PYLSLPSETNTASST
+1154 PYLSPETNPASST
-1169 AAVNPNVT
+1169 SAVNHTVNLT
-1177 LSNVRL
+1177 NVRL
-1183 EEPNPAPYSSYQAQA
+1183 EEPTPAPSSSHSPQADPLRTPSA
-1198 GPMRSPNTEAAHIML
+1198 EAAHTML
-1213 RDQEPSSLPVHIDP
+1213 RDQEPSLSSHVDP
-1227 AKVFRKEPYSV
+1227 AKVYRKDPYPEEMRQNHV
-1238 EDNPRHNYLMKQQ
+1238 LKQPAIG
-1251 VLSHQRPEKESNLNF
+1251 HPGQRPDRESNLTYEPQ
-1266 DALPSYAEKPMSR
+1266 LPYVEKQPSR
-1279 EFDASYRY
+1279 DLEQPSYRY
-1287 ESASEYV
+1287 DSSSYTDQFSRSYDHRLRYE
-1294 DPYPHGYDPRIHSDD
+1294 DRIPPYE
-1309 HVPTYDEQWGYYDDK
+1309 EQWSYYDDK
-1324 QPYSS
+1324 QSYQPRPSFDNQHS
-1329 RSQFDGKHRD
+1329 RDMDS
-1339 FSVRQHSEESLERSY
+1339 RQHPEESTERGY
-1354 FPQQPR
+1354 FPR
-1360 FEEPPPVAYDN
+1360 FEDPASLSYDN
-1371 RPRPAKNYK
+1371 RPRYEQPPRASTLRHEEQLTSGYDVHSRYRPEAQPYPPAGPKSSDPKQYFDQYPRNYEQ
-1380 APQLLYEEPAPAEYD
+1380 APPQGFTSKGGHYEPLHGAAVVPPLVPSSQ
-1395 MHMRYKPEP
+1395 HKPEVLP
-1404 QSFPSVPTS
+1404 P
-1413 RAAETKPYFDPH
+1413 ATKP
-1425 PRGYDH
+1425 
-1431 SPSQGFNAK
+1431 
-1440 QGQYDLSPRGET
+1440 L
-1452 MPPPP
+1452 PPPP
-1457 PPPTQ
+1457 ALT
-1462 MKSDLLPTNSKPVPA
+1462 
-1477 PASVSEDD
+1477 EEEE
-1485 DDPAMKPQSVLTRV
+1485 DPAMKPQSVLTRV
-1499 KMFENKRTVPGE
+1499 KMFENKRSASLE
-1511 KNKDVNDVSVLK
+1511 NKKDVNDTASFK
-1523 APEVAPKPI
+1523 PPEVASKP
-1532 TVPVTASKAAPLP
+1532 PGAAVTGPR
-1545 HYDQEKPTY
+1545 PTPQNQFSEHDKTLY
-1554 RVPEPQKPQLK
+1554 RIPEPQKPQPK
-1565 PPEDIVRANNY
+1565 PPEDIVRSNHY

-1595 NFDKPTTAVP
+1595 SFENKPPAHIPASHHSEPAKPVHSQNQSNFPNYSA
-1605 TNILPEP
+1605 
-1612 SKPGQSQSQVSFN
+1612 
-1625 SYPSK
+1625 K

-1637 YDYLKRNIKWGKP
+1637 YDYLKRNVKWGKP
-1650 VDTDSPDRPITE
+1650 EADAGDRSFGE
-1662 KRYDPVPQV
+1662 KRYDPIQATPPPPPLP
-1671 TSQYNQPS
+1671 SQYTQAPQPIS
-1679 PVLVNHTAHAK
+1679 SSSVHLHAK
-1690 HPHTEVSSV
+1690 GAHGEGNSV
-1699 SLEITNSIVTKPEP
+1699 SLEFQNSLLSKPDP
-1713 PPPQT
+1713 PPSQS
-1718 KPTVF
+1718 KPPTF
-1723 RPSNREDT
+1723 RAPNREDT
-1731 VQSNFFPQ
+1731 AQTTFFPQ
-1739 KSFPDKAPVNGTEQI
+1739 KSFPDKAPVNGAEQTQ
-1754 GKTITPSYNRFTPKP
+1754 KTITPAYNRFTPKP

-1784 KFNHNLLS
+1784 KFNHNLLPS
-1792 NEAQGK
+1792 ETVHNKPDLSSKAPTSPKTLMKAHSSAQPPEFDSGVETFSIHADK
-1798 PELPTKPQ
+1798 P
-1806 NSPQSVLKS
+1806 
-1815 TNVAISPEIDGTS
+1815 
-1828 KPTESK
+1828 
-1834 SKYQPNNINAVPKAV
+1834 KYQVNNIGTVPKAV

-1854 ALEDDD
+1854 AVEED
-1860 EDEAH
+1860 EDEDGH

-1893 PQGAIPDSIE
+1893 PQGAIPEGIE

-1961 SFALKSSDTSSG
+1961 SFALKSSDSSSG
-1973 DPKHWQNKSLPGDPN
+1973 DPKTWQNKCLPGDPN

>member
-1 MCILKHEEPCL
+1 M
-12 EHAVLEFRIIYYKL
+12 
-26 KMLGRSAKCWFHN
+26 SA
-39 LAQPI
+39 
-44 KRGNE
+44 R
-49 DGKKWPS
+49 
-56 VILNNHREKILAELD
+56 
-71 VNKVLS
+71 
-77 YLVYEKV
+77 
-84 FSLDEYRE
+84 
-92 VLSYDSC
+92 
-99 RTRAEIFLDKLA
+99 
-111 VKGPSAFCAFCSILE
+111 
-126 EISPHLLSG
+126 
-135 LIPDCKDQMHRGL
+135 
-148 QDFLADEKKM
+148 
-158 KPASELQEQKQNES
+158 
-172 NDMEWNAFG
+172 
-181 EEEMQEPFE
+181 
-190 DYRVTPSSENP
+190 
-201 NAAASSTSQGK
+201 AAAAK
-212 PSLRRIKGRI
+212 
-222 HRSKSLDSV
+222 
-231 DLCEFNNTV
+231 NTA
-240 MEETAIWEQQT
+240 MEETAIWEQHT

-287 LKGGPAEGLLQ
+287 LKGGPAEGQLQ

-331 ITIRRKKKVQLP
+331 ITIRRKKKVQIP
-343 VVRPDPEPVSE
+343 VSRPDPEPVSE
-354 NEEDSYEDEVPD
+354 NEEDSYDEEVHD
-366 QRSAHSGPGASRRSE
+366 RRSGRGGLVNRRSE
-381 KSWVR
+381 KSWAR

-408 QPPKPSKVTLVKSR
+408 QPARPTKVTLVKSR

-463 TVTENMSLSDAKTL
+463 TVTENMSLTDAKTL

-499 VPDLD
+499 VPDLS
-504 DSLHS
+504 DSIHS

-523 LTSDHSNRSHDRPR
+523 LASDHSGRSHDRPPR
-537 RSRSRSPDQR
+537 HSRSRSPDQR

-553 SRHSPQ
+553 SRQSPQ
-559 QHSNSSTRSREED
+559 QPSNGSLRSREEERI
-572 KVSKPGVSTPV
+572 SKPGAVSTPV
-583 KNTNGATLVRAAD
+583 KHAD
-596 DLDRAEKQTPPL
+596 DHTPKTVEEVIVERNEKQTPNL
-608 PEPKPVYAQS
+608 PEPKPVYAQV

-625 PVSPSDGPFPN
+625 PVSPSDGILPN
-636 STHEDGMLRPSMKLV
+636 ATHEDGILRPSMKLV

-666 NDVGIFVAGVLDDS
+666 NDVGIFVAGVLEDS

-781 SWLAIRIGR
+781 SWLAIRIGK

-833 RTSKRNL
+833 RSSKRNL
-840 RKSREDI
+840 RKSREDL

-861 VVLREAGFLRPVVI
+861 VVLREAGFLRPVTI

-890 EPDIYE
+890 EPDIYQI
-896 VARSEPR
+896 AKSEPR

-920 KQIIDRD
+920 KQIIDQD

-958 KQGVKTMRTRLCP
+958 KQGVKTMRMRLCP

-1008 YGGLKEAVQQQQN
+1008 YGALKEAIQQQQN

-1028 GKAEGG
+1028 GKADGA
-1034 TDDDLD
+1034 TSDDLD

-1079 TDQDLDETLNDEAG
+1079 TDQELDETLNDEVG

-1108 DDNSGIHQEN
+1108 EDSSGMHHDHQTYSPYSP
-1118 QAFPSYPQHPQP
+1118 QAQPQP
-1130 IIRTDS
+1130 VHRIDS
-1136 PGFKNVPSQQKA
+1136 PGLKTASQQKA
-1148 DALPAA
+1148 EASSPG
-1154 PYLSLPSETNTASST
+1154 PYLSPETNPASST
-1169 AAVNPNVT
+1169 SAVNPNVNLT
-1177 LSNVRL
+1177 NVRL
-1183 EEPNPAPYSSYQAQA
+1183 EEPTPAPSTSDSPQADSLRA
-1198 GPMRSPNTEAAHIML
+1198 PRTEAAHIML
-1213 RDQEPSSLPVHIDP
+1213 RGQEPSLSSHVDP
-1227 AKVFRKEPYSV
+1227 AKVYRK
-1238 EDNPRHNYLMKQQ
+1238 
-1251 VLSHQRPEKESNLNF
+1251 
-1266 DALPSYAEKPMSR
+1266 
-1279 EFDASYRY
+1279 
-1287 ESASEYV
+1287 
-1294 DPYPHGYDPRIHSDD
+1294 DPYPEEVMRQNHVLKQPAVAHPGQRLDKEPSLSYEPQPPYAERQASRDLEQPAYRYDSSNYADQFPRNYDHRLRYDD
-1309 HVPTYDEQWGYYDDK
+1309 RIPAYEEQWSYYDDK
-1324 QPYSS
+1324 QPYQPRPS
-1329 RSQFDGKHRD
+1329 FDNQHPRD
-1339 FSVRQHSEESLERSY
+1339 LDSRQHPEESSERGY
-1354 FPQQPR
+1354 FPR
-1360 FEEPPPVAYDN
+1360 FEEPTPLSYES
-1371 RPRPAKNYK
+1371 RPRYDP
-1380 APQLLYEEPAPAEYD
+1380 PLRTSTLRHEEQPPPGFD
-1395 MHMRYKPEP
+1395 MHGRYRPDAQPYSSTGPKASEPKQYFDQYPRSYEQVPPQGFTSKAGPGHYEPLHSAALVPPQHKPE
-1404 QSFPSVPTS
+1404 VPPAS
-1413 RAAETKPYFDPH
+1413 TKP
-1425 PRGYDH
+1425 
-1431 SPSQGFNAK
+1431 
-1440 QGQYDLSPRGET
+1440 L
-1452 MPPPP
+1452 PPPP
-1457 PPPTQ
+1457 A
-1462 MKSDLLPTNSKPVPA
+1462 LA
-1477 PASVSEDD
+1477 EEEE
-1485 DDPAMKPQSVLTRV
+1485 DPAMKPQSVLTRV
-1499 KMFENKRTVPGE
+1499 KMFENKRSASVE
-1511 KNKDVNDVSVLK
+1511 NKKDENHNSGFKPPEVTSKPAGAPVLGPK
-1523 APEVAPKPI
+1523 APAQNQLIEHDRTLHRI
-1532 TVPVTASKAAPLP
+1532 
-1545 HYDQEKPTY
+1545 
-1554 RVPEPQKPQLK
+1554 PEPQKPQMK
-1565 PPEDIVRANNY
+1565 PPEDIVRSNHY

-1595 NFDKPTTAVP
+1595 SF
-1605 TNILPEP
+1605 E
-1612 SKPGQSQSQVSFN
+1612 SKPSAHVPASHLSEPAKPVHSQSQPQFS
-1625 SYPSK
+1625 SYSSK
-1630 FLGSYTS
+1630 
-1637 YDYLKRNIKWGKP
+1637 GKSAEAEA
-1650 VDTDSPDRPITE
+1650 VDRPFGE
-1662 KRYDPVPQV
+1662 KRYDPLQA
-1671 TSQYNQPS
+1671 T
-1679 PVLVNHTAHAK
+1679 
-1690 HPHTEVSSV
+1690 
-1699 SLEITNSIVTKPEP
+1699 P
-1713 PPPQT
+1713 PPPPLPAQYSQAAQPGPSTALSLHSHT
-1718 KPTVF
+1718 KGTLGEGNSMSLDFQSSLVSKPDPPPSQNKPAAY
-1723 RPSNREDT
+1723 RPANREDAA
-1731 VQSNFFPQ
+1731 QSAFYPQ
-1739 KSFPDKAPVNGTEQI
+1739 KSFPDKAPANGAEQTQ
-1754 GKTITPSYNRFTPKP
+1754 KTITPAYNRFTPKP

-1784 KFNHNLLS
+1784 KFSHNLLMS
-1792 NEAQGK
+1792 ETAHK
-1798 PELPTKPQ
+1798 PDLSSKAPTSPKTLVKAHGSTQPPEFDSGVETFSVHTDNKP
-1806 NSPQSVLKS
+1806 
-1815 TNVAISPEIDGTS
+1815 
-1828 KPTESK
+1828 
-1834 SKYQPNNINAVPKAV
+1834 KYQVNSISTGPKAV

-1854 ALEDDD
+1854 AVEED
-1860 EDEAH
+1860 EDEDGH

-1872 GIFNSNGGVLSSI
+1872 GVFNNNGGVLSSI

-1893 PQGAIPDSIE
+1893 PQGAIPEGVE

-1952 CASMTPDGW
+1952 C
-1961 SFALKSSDTSSG
+1961 
-1973 DPKHWQNKSLPGDPN
+1973 DPKTWQNKCLPGDPN

>member
-1 MCILKHEEPCL
+1 MRRLEGLCL
-12 EHAVLEFRIIYYKL
+12 RRRRRRRGPARE
-26 KMLGRSAKCWFHN
+26 RS
-39 LAQPI
+39 
-44 KRGNE
+44 G
-49 DGKKWPS
+49 D
-56 VILNNHREKILAELD
+56 
-71 VNKVLS
+71 
-77 YLVYEKV
+77 
-84 FSLDEYRE
+84 
-92 VLSYDSC
+92 
-99 RTRAEIFLDKLA
+99 
-111 VKGPSAFCAFCSILE
+111 
-126 EISPHLLSG
+126 
-135 LIPDCKDQMHRGL
+135 
-148 QDFLADEKKM
+148 KM
-158 KPASELQEQKQNES
+158 KYQKYLTVLQMAIGVTPS
-172 NDMEWNAFG
+172 NRGSLLPLKRKLW
-181 EEEMQEPFE
+181 
-190 DYRVTPSSENP
+190 VTPSSENP
-201 NAAASSTSQGK
+201 NGATSGVSQGK
-212 PSLRRIKGRI
+212 PSLRRIKGRL
-222 HRSKSLDSV
+222 HRSKSLDSI
-231 DLCEFNNTV
+231 DFCELTSTA
-240 MEETAIWEQQT
+240 MEETAIWEQHT

-287 LKGGPAEGLLQ
+287 LKGGPAEGQLQ

-331 ITIRRKKKVQLP
+331 ITIRRKKKVQIP
-343 VVRPDPEPVSE
+343 VSRPDPEPVSD
-354 NEEDSYEDEVPD
+354 NEDDSYDEDVHDP
-366 QRSAHSGPGASRRSE
+366 RSGRGALVNRRSE
-381 KSWVR
+381 KNWAR

-408 QPPKPSKVTLVKSR
+408 QPAKPTKVTLVKSR

-463 TVTENMSLSDAKTL
+463 TVTENMSLTDAKTL

-499 VPDLD
+499 VPDLS
-504 DSLHS
+504 DSIHS

-523 LTSDHSNRSHDRPR
+523 LASDHSGRSHDRPPR
-537 RSRSRSPDQR
+537 RSQSRSPDHR

-553 SRHSPQ
+553 SRQSPQ
-559 QHSNSSTRSREED
+559 QPSNGSLRSREEERI
-572 KVSKPGVSTPV
+572 SKPGAVSTPV
-583 KNTNGATLVRAAD
+583 KHVD
-596 DLDRAEKQTPPL
+596 DHTPKAVEEVPAEKSEKQTPTL
-608 PEPKPVYAQS
+608 PEPKPVYAQV

-625 PVSPSDGPFPN
+625 PVSPSDGVLPN
-636 STHEDGMLRPSMKLV
+636 SSHEDGILRPSMKLV

-666 NDVGIFVAGVLDDS
+666 NDVGIFVAGVLEDS

-781 SWLAIRIGR
+781 SWLAIRIGK

-833 RTSKRNL
+833 RSSKRNL
-840 RKSREDI
+840 RKSREDL

-861 VVLREAGFLRPVVI
+861 VVLREAGFLRPVTI

-890 EPDIYE
+890 EPDIYQI
-896 VARSEPR
+896 AKSEPR
-903 DAGTDQ
+903 DAGTDH

-920 KQIIDRD
+920 KQIIDQD

-958 KQGVKTMRTRLCP
+958 KQGVKTMRMRLCP

-1008 YGGLKEAVQQQQN
+1008 YGALKEAIQQQQN

-1028 GKAEGG
+1028 GKADGA
-1034 TDDDLD
+1034 TSDDLD

-1079 TDQDLDETLNDEAG
+1079 TDQELDETLNDEVG

-1108 DDNSGIHQEN
+1108 EDSSGMHHEN
-1118 QAFPSYPQHPQP
+1118 QTYPPYSPQAQP
-1130 IIRTDS
+1130 QAIHRIDS
-1136 PGFKNVPSQQKA
+1136 PGLKTASQQV
-1148 DALPAA
+1148 
-1154 PYLSLPSETNTASST
+1154 Y
-1169 AAVNPNVT
+1169 
-1177 LSNVRL
+1177 
-1183 EEPNPAPYSSYQAQA
+1183 
-1198 GPMRSPNTEAAHIML
+1198 
-1213 RDQEPSSLPVHIDP
+1213 
-1227 AKVFRKEPYSV
+1227 RKEPYP
-1238 EDNPRHNYLMKQQ
+1238 EEMMRQNNILKQPAL
-1251 VLSHQRPEKESNLNF
+1251 VHPGQRPDKEPNLAYEPQLTYVEKQ
-1266 DALPSYAEKPMSR
+1266 ASR
-1279 EFDASYRY
+1279 DLEQPAYRY
-1287 ESASEYV
+1287 DSSSYT
-1294 DPYPHGYDPRIHSDD
+1294 DQFSRNYDHRLRYEDRI
-1309 HVPTYDEQWGYYDDK
+1309 PTYEDQWSYYDDK
-1324 QPYSS
+1324 QPYQPRPPFDSQHS
-1329 RSQFDGKHRD
+1329 RDLDS
-1339 FSVRQHSEESLERSY
+1339 RQHPEEALERSY
-1354 FPQQPR
+1354 FPR
-1360 FEEPPPVAYDN
+1360 FEEPASLSYDS
-1371 RPRPAKNYK
+1371 RPRYEQLPRTSTLRHEEQPTPAYEVHNRYRPEAQPYSSAGPKSSEPKQYFDQYPRSYEQVPPQGFPSK
-1380 APQLLYEEPAPAEYD
+1380 AGHYEPLHGAAVVPPLIPSSQ
-1395 MHMRYKPEP
+1395 HKPEVL
-1404 QSFPSVPTS
+1404 PS
-1413 RAAETKPYFDPH
+1413 ATK
-1425 PRGYDH
+1425 
-1431 SPSQGFNAK
+1431 
-1440 QGQYDLSPRGET
+1440 
-1452 MPPPP
+1452 PPPP
-1457 PPPTQ
+1457 PPVLT
-1462 MKSDLLPTNSKPVPA
+1462 
-1477 PASVSEDD
+1477 EEEE
-1485 DDPAMKPQSVLTRV
+1485 DPAMKPQSVLTRV
-1499 KMFENKRTVPGE
+1499 KMFENKRSASLD
-1511 KNKDVNDVSVLK
+1511 NKKDP
-1523 APEVAPKPI
+1523 PEVASKPPSVSLTGPKP
-1532 TVPVTASKAAPLP
+1532 VPQNQFSEHDKTL
-1545 HYDQEKPTY
+1545 Y
-1554 RVPEPQKPQLK
+1554 RLPEPQKPQVK
-1565 PPEDIVRANNY
+1565 PPEDIVRANHY

-1595 NFDKPTTAVP
+1595 SFETKPSAHTPASHHS
-1605 TNILPEP
+1605 EP
-1612 SKPGQSQSQVSFN
+1612 AKPVHSQSQPNFS
-1625 SYPSK
+1625 SYSSK
-1630 FLGSYTS
+1630 
-1637 YDYLKRNIKWGKP
+1637 GKP
-1650 VDTDSPDRPITE
+1650 ETDAVDRSFGE
-1662 KRYDPVPQV
+1662 KRYDPIQATPPPPPLP
-1671 TSQYNQPS
+1671 SQYTQPAQPMS
-1679 PVLVNHTAHAK
+1679 SSSLQLHSKGVQGEGN
-1690 HPHTEVSSV
+1690 SV
-1699 SLEITNSIVTKPEP
+1699 SLDFQNSYLSKPDP
-1713 PPPQT
+1713 PPSQS
-1718 KPTVF
+1718 KPATF
-1723 RPSNREDT
+1723 RLPAREDPAQT
-1731 VQSNFFPQ
+1731 FYPQ
-1739 KSFPDKAPVNGTEQI
+1739 KSFPDKAPVNGAEQTQ
-1754 GKTITPSYNRFTPKP
+1754 KTITPAYNRFTPKP

-1784 KFNHNLLS
+1784 KFNHNLLPS
-1792 NEAQGK
+1792 ETVHK
-1798 PELPTKPQ
+1798 PELSSKTPTSPKTLRKAHSSAQPPEFDSGVETFSVHTDKP
-1806 NSPQSVLKS
+1806 
-1815 TNVAISPEIDGTS
+1815 
-1828 KPTESK
+1828 
-1834 SKYQPNNINAVPKAV
+1834 KYQINNVSTVPKAI
-1849 PVSPS
+1849 PVSQS
-1854 ALEDDD
+1854 AVEED
-1860 EDEAH
+1860 EDEDGH

-1893 PQGAIPDSIE
+1893 PQGAIPEGIE

-1952 CASMTPDGW
+1952 C
-1961 SFALKSSDTSSG
+1961 
-1973 DPKHWQNKSLPGDPN
+1973 DPKTWQNKCLPGDPN